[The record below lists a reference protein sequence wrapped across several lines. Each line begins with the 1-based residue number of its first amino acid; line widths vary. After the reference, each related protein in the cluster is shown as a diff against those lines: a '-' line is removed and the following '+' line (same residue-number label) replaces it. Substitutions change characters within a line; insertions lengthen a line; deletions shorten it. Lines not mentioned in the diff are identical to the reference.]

1 MSKIIGVA
9 VNSEEHR
16 QELNYMVVAWNGEST
31 KDYSH
36 IQCKIM
42 TSSGIYVNT
51 VTKAITSSVSKLPLY
66 LLQDGIKPNT
76 KYKLELTGMKDSEEV
91 ADSTSD
97 EVTFTTPASIGQV
110 NGTVFNLY
118 DSSSDP
124 KEQGYRNNF
133 LFNVGFAPVSNVFLL
148 ENHLE
153 YKMTIQN
160 KTTKEIKTIDVRNG
174 AFYSLYNIFNGA
186 ITAGEYK
193 FEFFYRIRVGANIYD
208 SAKQSTTS
216 TYEADTRPSLKP
228 QSFSITVNE
237 TYRQQCNI
245 KLVYDDEVASNSFN
259 KLLKVYKGSVLK
271 FTKIIS
277 NTDSF
282 FPHDGQYNLDGNN
295 TYTAI
300 VETSRTITDHG
311 ITETAVSNQTTFFLS
326 EWRAPAAPAGLY
338 IDTNKVLH
346 WGAIENATSYMVK
359 ILGNNYSTEKNFYDL
374 KQTAL
379 KDYIGQVNITVAA
392 NNDAGVATS
401 APCVYINRPIPITG
415 IRVSN
420 LDRTSKQIT
429 FSWNPQIQYSYTI
442 IYRLYINNTLI
453 ADNLTNTSYTF
464 DYNNYFKDGGRYVIA
479 VDSLVNGVGSQPVSS
494 FTYTYKEI
502 EVEKDAIK
510 KAKIKINETTTTP
523 EYPISVNAE
532 NVIVEYNDGTHENVQ
547 VVLEDKA
554 ERSLYQDDKI
564 DLGGSSSKQHGVYSA
579 SIGTETLASGSN
591 SIAVG
596 DAAHAEGLNSSSF
609 GNGTYA
615 IAESSHVEGQGTSTT
630 EDAKYAHAEGWATKA
645 RGIATHV
652 EGYNNSAMTDYSHA
666 EGTETVTSGIA
677 SHAEGIRTVSDGEGS
692 HAEGYWTAA
701 YGLHS
706 HAEGESILNAS
717 GTGYANIL
725 KAEGRA
731 SHAEGRATI
740 ASGDYSHAE
749 GSAGTITGMGPHG
762 HYDAIVGTTASGES
776 SHAEGIGS
784 IASGIGAHAEGII
797 DTFTSSSKQTIA
809 SGTGAHAEGG
819 ATQADGKCSHAEGGQ
834 TTTTGKYSHAEGWY
848 GLASGDYAH
857 VEGAGKILSSNLGP
871 STYIPNTASGEASH
885 AEGRAVTAS
894 GNYSHVGGYRS
905 QALGACSFAHG
916 NQAIAYREG
925 AIILGSYPSANNSTI
940 FAIGNGTSNNS
951 ANILEITPTTTKI
964 DTSLKVS
971 GKHGD
976 INTENLVSHY
986 YSTTL
991 GASEIISGKISTHYE
1006 RSYMSGVSVTT
1017 DEKDTF
1023 YVNAEDGV
1031 IHAASTSITKTDYA
1045 EYIYPWYDNN
1055 INNEDRTGYFV
1066 TFKNNLLYKANKN
1079 DNIIGITSETYGILG
1094 TPDALNEWTGKYQK
1108 DELGRM
1114 IKDIDNTLR
1123 ISDEYDIALKDE
1135 YIPRTKRKE
1144 WSAVGLIG
1152 QLYIRDDG
1160 TCKAGEY
1167 CKCADGGIAT
1177 LAEKQ
1182 DFNTWLVLERIS
1194 NNTIKILFK

>member
-1 MSKIIGVA
+1 MSKIIGVV
-9 VNSEEHR
+9 VNPEYGK
-16 QELNYMVVAWNGEST
+16 ELNYMVVSWNGEST

-51 VTKAITSSVSKLPLY
+51 VTKAITSSISNLPLY

-76 KYKLELTGMKDSEEV
+76 KYKLKLTGMKDNEEV

-97 EVTFTTPASIGQV
+97 EISFTTPADIGQV

-118 DSSSDP
+118 DSSSNP

-133 LFNVGFAPVSNVFLL
+133 LFNVGFAYISNVFLL
-148 ENHLE
+148 DNHLE
-153 YKMTIQN
+153 YKMTVQN
-160 KTTKEIKTIDVRNG
+160 KTTKEIKTIDVQNG
-174 AFYSLYNIFNGA
+174 VFYSLYNIFNGA

-193 FEFFYRIRVGANIYD
+193 FELFYRIRVGANIYD

-216 TYEADTRPSLKP
+216 TYDADTRPSLKP

-245 KLVYDDEVASNSFN
+245 KLVYDDEVASNNFN

-300 VETSRTITDHG
+300 VETSRTITDPG
-311 ITETAVSNQTTFFLS
+311 ITETAASNQTTFFLS

-346 WGAIENATSYMVK
+346 WGAIENATSYMVQ
-359 ILGNNYSTEKNFYDL
+359 ILGNNYSTKHNFYDL

-379 KDYIGQVNITVAA
+379 KDYIGQVNITVTA

-415 IRVSN
+415 IQISN
-420 LDRTSKQIT
+420 LDRVNKQVTI
-429 FSWNPQIQYSYTI
+429 SWNPQIQYSYTI

-547 VVLEDKA
+547 VILEDKA

-615 IAESSHVEGQGTSTT
+615 IAESSHAEGQGTSTT
-630 EDAKYAHAEGWATKA
+630 EEAKYAHAEGWATKA
-645 RGIATHV
+645 RGIAAHA
-652 EGYNNSAMTDYSHA
+652 EGYDNFAMTDYSHA
-666 EGTETVTSGIA
+666 EGTKTVASGVA
-677 SHAEGIRTVSDGEGS
+677 SHAEGIHTVSDAEGS

-731 SHAEGRATI
+731 SHAEGKATI
-740 ASGDYSHAE
+740 ASGEYSHAE
-749 GSAGTITGMGPHG
+749 GIYNTAKGAASHVEGG
-762 HYDAIVGTTASGES
+762 DNTASGM
-776 SHAEGIGS
+776 A
-784 IASGIGAHAEGII
+784 
-797 DTFTSSSKQTIA
+797 
-809 SGTGAHAEGG
+809 
-819 ATQADGKCSHAEGGQ
+819 SHAEGGYLGTQ
-834 TTTTGKYSHAEGWY
+834 N
-848 GLASGDYAH
+848 LAGNTVSG
-857 VEGAGKILSSNLGP
+857 
-871 STYIPNTASGEASH
+871 AS
-885 AEGRAVTAS
+885 
-894 GNYSHVGGYRS
+894 SHVGGVYS
-905 QALGACSFAHG
+905 NVSSSYSFAHG
-916 NQAIAYREG
+916 YGLKTMGNVAQATFGKYN
-925 AIILGSYPSANNSTI
+925 YPYSSAL
-940 FAIGNGTSNNS
+940 FCVGNGSSDTNRKNAFLITSDGTFYLNGLSMTVEDQKFNKLQKWTS
-951 ANILEITPTTTKI
+951 SGLTSQPNVSWAHVDPGHYHVENGKI
-964 DTSLKVS
+964 ENWLNAYLIKAKVS
-971 GKHGD
+971 IPAEVNHIHQMNLKLGWKD
-976 INTENLVSHY
+976 NYTYVSTEQFIRY
-986 YSTTL
+986 
-991 GASEIISGKISTHYE
+991 G
-1006 RSYMSGVSVTT
+1006 
-1017 DEKDTF
+1017 
-1023 YVNAEDGV
+1023 
-1031 IHAASTSITKTDYA
+1031 
-1045 EYIYPWYDNN
+1045 
-1055 INNEDRTGYFV
+1055 NELEGYF
-1066 TFKNNLLYKANKN
+1066 F
-1079 DNIIGITSETYGILG
+1079 S
-1094 TPDALNEWTGKYQK
+1094 
-1108 DELGRM
+1108 
-1114 IKDIDNTLR
+1114 
-1123 ISDEYDIALKDE
+1123 
-1135 YIPRTKRKE
+1135 
-1144 WSAVGLIG
+1144 SAP
-1152 QLYIRDDG
+1152 
-1160 TCKAGEY
+1160 E
-1167 CKCADGGIAT
+1167 GGVPAIFGSSPTAAVVQIEIVYS
-1177 LAEKQ
+1177 L
-1182 DFNTWLVLERIS
+1182 
-1194 NNTIKILFK
+1194 

>member
-1 MSKIIGVA
+1 MSKIIGVV
-9 VNSEEHR
+9 VNPEYGK
-16 QELNYMVVAWNGEST
+16 ELNHMVVAWNGEST

-51 VTKAITSSVSKLPLY
+51 VTKAITSSISNLFLY

-76 KYKLELTGMKDSEEV
+76 KYKLKLTGMKDNEEV

-97 EVTFTTPASIGQV
+97 EISFTTPAEIGQV

-118 DSSSDP
+118 DSSSN
-124 KEQGYRNNF
+124 YRNNF
-133 LFNVGFAPVSNVFLL
+133 LFNIGFTYISNAFLL
-148 ENHLE
+148 DNHLE

-160 KTTKEIKTIDVRNG
+160 KTTKEIKTIDVQNG
-174 AFYSLYNIFNGA
+174 VFYSLYNIFNGV

-193 FEFFYRIRVGANIYD
+193 FELFYRIRVGANIYD

-216 TYEADTRPSLKP
+216 TYDADTRPSLKP

-245 KLVYDDEVASNSFN
+245 KLVYDDEVASNNFN

-271 FTKIIS
+271 FTKVLKS

-300 VETSRTITDHG
+300 VETSRTITDSD
-311 ITETAVSNQTTFFLS
+311 ITETATSNQTTFFLS
-326 EWRAPAAPAGLY
+326 EWRAPAAPTGLY

-346 WGAIENATSYMVK
+346 WGAIENATSYMVS

-379 KDYIGQVNITVAA
+379 KDYIGQVNITVTA

-420 LDRTSKQIT
+420 LDRTNKQIT
-429 FSWNPQIQYSYTI
+429 FSWNPQIQYSYII

-579 SIGTETLASGSN
+579 SIGTKTLASGSN

-615 IAESSHVEGQGTSTT
+615 IAESSHAEGQGTSTT
-630 EDAKYAHAEGWATKA
+630 EEAKYAHAEGWATKA
-645 RGIATHV
+645 RGVAAHA
-652 EGYNNSAMTDYSHA
+652 EGYDNYAATDYSHA
-666 EGTETVTSGIA
+666 EGQKTVASGLRG
-677 SHAEGIRTVSDGEGS
+677 HAEGMHTSASGENS
-692 HAEGYWTAA
+692 HAEGYFTSAN
-701 YGLHS
+701 GKNS
-706 HAEGESILNAS
+706 HAEGQSILVP
-717 GTGYANIL
+717 GCDDI
-725 KAEGRA
+725 
-731 SHAEGRATI
+731 
-740 ASGDYSHAE
+740 
-749 GSAGTITGMGPHG
+749 
-762 HYDAIVGTTASGES
+762 
-776 SHAEGIGS
+776 S
-784 IASGIGAHAEGII
+784 IALQANGEAAHAEGC
-797 DTFTSSSKQTIA
+797 
-809 SGTGAHAEGG
+809 
-819 ATQADGKCSHAEGGQ
+819 ATKAY
-834 TTTTGKYSHAEGWY
+834 GKYSHAEG
-848 GLASGDYAH
+848 
-857 VEGAGKILSSNLGP
+857 N
-871 STYIPNTASGEASH
+871 NTEAIGYSSH
-885 AEGRAVTAS
+885 AEGHNSKATGNSSHAEGVNTEAIGYASHAGGYKSRASAPYSFCHGKGVKTTGIEPQAAFGCFNETNSSILFSIGNGSDDTDRKNAFSINKSGTMTFNSNVLPVYMQDFIFGIKGRRIYVTQQS
-894 GNYSHVGGYRS
+894 GWDPRHVNQKQYILRKVPAIDNPARQIKAKVKVPDDYGYLLSAYFTMTPAGEDYANQTYFFDAEQFSYIPKERCLDIWFLSTSTEGLGPNLEDFVGGYIY
-905 QALGACSFAHG
+905 L
-916 NQAIAYREG
+916 IY
-925 AIILGSYPSANNSTI
+925 
-940 FAIGNGTSNNS
+940 TS
-951 ANILEITPTTTKI
+951 
-964 DTSLKVS
+964 
-971 GKHGD
+971 GD
-976 INTENLVSHY
+976 MDYMPIEN
-986 YSTTL
+986 
-991 GASEIISGKISTHYE
+991 
-1006 RSYMSGVSVTT
+1006 
-1017 DEKDTF
+1017 
-1023 YVNAEDGV
+1023 
-1031 IHAASTSITKTDYA
+1031 
-1045 EYIYPWYDNN
+1045 
-1055 INNEDRTGYFV
+1055 
-1066 TFKNNLLYKANKN
+1066 
-1079 DNIIGITSETYGILG
+1079 
-1094 TPDALNEWTGKYQK
+1094 
-1108 DELGRM
+1108 
-1114 IKDIDNTLR
+1114 
-1123 ISDEYDIALKDE
+1123 
-1135 YIPRTKRKE
+1135 
-1144 WSAVGLIG
+1144 
-1152 QLYIRDDG
+1152 
-1160 TCKAGEY
+1160 
-1167 CKCADGGIAT
+1167 
-1177 LAEKQ
+1177 
-1182 DFNTWLVLERIS
+1182 
-1194 NNTIKILFK
+1194 

>member
-1 MSKIIGVA
+1 MSKIIGVVVTPEQA
-9 VNSEEHR
+9 K
-16 QELNYMVVAWNGEST
+16 ELNYMAVSWNGEST

-51 VTKAITSSVSKLPLY
+51 VTKAITSSISKLPLY

-76 KYKLELTGMKDSEEV
+76 KYKLKLTGMIDSEEV

-97 EVTFTTPASIGQV
+97 EVTFTTPTDIGQV
-110 NGTVFNLY
+110 QGTVFNLY
-118 DSSSDP
+118 DSPSNT

-133 LFNVGFAPVSNVFLL
+133 LFNVGFAPIQNVFLS

-160 KTTKEIKTIDVRNG
+160 KTTKEIKTIDIRNG

-208 SAKQSTTS
+208 SAKQSITS
-216 TYEADTRPSLKP
+216 TYEADTRPSLRP

-237 TYRQQCNI
+237 AYQQQCNI
-245 KLVYDDEVASNSFN
+245 KLVYDDEVASNNFN

-300 VETSRTITDHG
+300 VETSRTITDPG

-359 ILGNNYSTEKNFYDL
+359 ILENNYSTEKNFYDL

-392 NNDAGVATS
+392 NNGAGVATS
-401 APCVYINRPIPITG
+401 APCVYINRPTPITG

-564 DLGGSSSKQHGVYSA
+564 NLGGSSSSQHGVYSA

-615 IAESSHVEGQGTSTT
+615 QAESSHAEGQGTRATGN
-630 EDAKYAHAEGWATKA
+630 AKYAHAEGWATRVDGVA
-645 RGIATHV
+645 AHA
-652 EGYNNSAMTDYSHA
+652 EGYDNHAATDYSHA
-666 EGTETVTSGIA
+666 EGQKTVAFGLRG
-677 SHAEGIRTVSDGEGS
+677 HAEGMHTSASGENS
-692 HAEGYWTAA
+692 HAEGYFTSAN
-701 YGLHS
+701 GKNS
-706 HAEGESILNAS
+706 HAEGQSILVP
-717 GTGYANIL
+717 
-725 KAEGRA
+725 
-731 SHAEGRATI
+731 
-740 ASGDYSHAE
+740 
-749 GSAGTITGMGPHG
+749 GSDDI
-762 HYDAIVGTTASGES
+762 
-776 SHAEGIGS
+776 S
-784 IASGIGAHAEGII
+784 IALQANGEAAHAEGC
-797 DTFTSSSKQTIA
+797 
-809 SGTGAHAEGG
+809 
-819 ATQADGKCSHAEGGQ
+819 ATKAY
-834 TTTTGKYSHAEGWY
+834 GKYSHAEGIQTNAK
-848 GLASGDYAH
+848 G
-857 VEGAGKILSSNLGP
+857 
-871 STYIPNTASGEASH
+871 TYSH
-885 AEGRAVTAS
+885 AEGS
-894 GNYSHVGGYRS
+894 GTNAIGVGSHAGGYKSNASAPYSFCHGTELRTVGILP
-905 QALGACSFAHG
+905 QAAFGRF
-916 NQAIAYREG
+916 NET
-925 AIILGSYPSANNSTI
+925 NSSML
-940 FAIGNGTSNNS
+940 FSIGNGSSDTNRKNAFSITSNGTFYLNGLS
-951 ANILEITPTTTKI
+951 MTVEDQKFNKLQKWTSSGLTGQPNVSWFNVDPGHYHVENRKI
-964 DTSLKVS
+964 EKWLNAFLLKAKVS
-971 GKHGD
+971 IPAEVNH
-976 INTENLVSHY
+976 IHQMNLK
-986 YSTTL
+986 L
-991 GASEIISGKISTHYE
+991 GWNDNYTYIS
-1006 RSYMSGVSVTT
+1006 
-1017 DEKDTF
+1017 
-1023 YVNAEDGV
+1023 AEQFIRYG
-1031 IHAASTSITKTDYA
+1031 
-1045 EYIYPWYDNN
+1045 
-1055 INNEDRTGYFV
+1055 NELEGYF
-1066 TFKNNLLYKANKN
+1066 F
-1079 DNIIGITSETYGILG
+1079 S
-1094 TPDALNEWTGKYQK
+1094 
-1108 DELGRM
+1108 
-1114 IKDIDNTLR
+1114 
-1123 ISDEYDIALKDE
+1123 
-1135 YIPRTKRKE
+1135 
-1144 WSAVGLIG
+1144 SAPEGAVPAIF
-1152 QLYIRDDG
+1152 
-1160 TCKAGEY
+1160 
-1167 CKCADGGIAT
+1167 GGSSTAAVVQIEIVYS
-1177 LAEKQ
+1177 L
-1182 DFNTWLVLERIS
+1182 
-1194 NNTIKILFK
+1194 

>member
-1 MSKIIGVA
+1 MSKIIGVV
-9 VNSEEHR
+9 VNSITG
-16 QELNYMVVAWNGEST
+16 QELNYMVVSWNGEST

-51 VTKAITSSVSKLPLY
+51 VTKAITSSVSNLPIY

-76 KYKLELTGMKDSEEV
+76 EYKLTLTGMKDNEV
-91 ADSTSD
+91 VGDSTSD
-97 EVTFTTPASIGQV
+97 EVSFTTPANIGQV
-110 NGTVFNLY
+110 QGTVFNLY
-118 DSSSDP
+118 GSPSNS

-133 LFNVGFAPVSNVFLL
+133 LFNVGFALIQNVFLL
-148 ENHLE
+148 DNHLE
-153 YKMTIQN
+153 YKMTVQN
-160 KTTKEIKTIDVRNG
+160 KTTKEIKTIDVQNG
-174 AFYSLYNIFNGA
+174 TFYSLYNIFTGA

-216 TYEADTRPSLKP
+216 TYDADTRPSLKP

-245 KLVYDDEVASNSFN
+245 KLVYDDEVASNNFN

-300 VETSRTITDHG
+300 VETSRTITDPG
-311 ITETAVSNQTTFFLS
+311 ITETATSNQTTFFLS

-346 WGAIENATSYMVK
+346 WGAIENATSYMVS

-379 KDYIGQVNITVAA
+379 KDYIGQVNITVTA

-401 APCVYINRPIPITG
+401 APCVYINRPIPIIG

-510 KAKIKINETTTTP
+510 KAKIKINEITTTP

-532 NVIVEYNDGTHENVQ
+532 DVIVEYNDGTHENVQ

-615 IAESSHVEGQGTSTT
+615 KAESSHVEGQGTVAT
-630 EDAKYAHAEGWATKA
+630 DNAKYAHAEGWATKA
-645 RGIATHV
+645 SGVAAHA
-652 EGYNNSAMTDYSHA
+652 EGYDNRAETDYSHA
-666 EGTETVTSGIA
+666 EGQKTVASGLRG
-677 SHAEGIRTVSDGEGS
+677 HAEGMHTSASGENS
-692 HAEGYWTAA
+692 HAEGYFTSAN
-701 YGLHS
+701 GKNS
-706 HAEGESILNAS
+706 HAEGQSILVPGGDDISVALQ
-717 GTGYANIL
+717 ANG
-725 KAEGRA
+725 AA
-731 SHAEGRATI
+731 AHAEGCATK
-740 ASGDYSHAE
+740 AYGDYSHAE
-749 GSAGTITGMGPHG
+749 GMYT
-762 HYDAIVGTTASGES
+762 Y
-776 SHAEGIGS
+776 
-784 IASGIGAHAEGII
+784 
-797 DTFTSSSKQTIA
+797 A
-809 SGTGAHAEGG
+809 SGT
-819 ATQADGKCSHAEGGQ
+819 CSHAEGVQ
-834 TTTTGKYSHAEGWY
+834 TRANGTYSHVEGSNSKATGYASHAEGNYSIAKGSYSHAEG
-848 GLASGDYAH
+848 D
-857 VEGAGKILSSNLGP
+857 
-871 STYIPNTASGEASH
+871 NTEAIGYASH
-885 AEGRAVTAS
+885 A
-894 GNYSHVGGYRS
+894 GGYKSSASAPHSFCHGRELRTVGIEP
-905 QALGACSFAHG
+905 QAAFGCF
-916 NQAIAYREG
+916 NET
-925 AIILGSYPSANNSTI
+925 NSSML
-940 FAIGNGTSNNS
+940 FSIGNGSSDTDRKNAFSINKSGTMTFNSNVLPVYMQDFIFGIKGKRIHVTKQSGWDPQHVNQKQY
-951 ANILEITPTTTKI
+951 ILRK
-964 DTSLKVS
+964 
-971 GKHGD
+971 
-976 INTENLVSHY
+976 
-986 YSTTL
+986 
-991 GASEIISGKISTHYE
+991 
-1006 RSYMSGVSVTT
+1006 VTT
-1017 DEKDTF
+1017 IDNAVRQIKAKVKVPDDYGYLLSAYFITTPAGEGYANQTYF
-1023 YVNAEDGV
+1023 FNAEQFSYIPKERCLD
-1031 IHAASTSITKTDYA
+1031 IWFLSTST
-1045 EYIYPWYDNN
+1045 EGLGPNLENFGSGYIYLTY
-1055 INNEDRTGYFV
+1055 
-1066 TFKNNLLYKANKN
+1066 
-1079 DNIIGITSETYGILG
+1079 TSGNMDYMPIE
-1094 TPDALNEWTGKYQK
+1094 N
-1108 DELGRM
+1108 
-1114 IKDIDNTLR
+1114 
-1123 ISDEYDIALKDE
+1123 
-1135 YIPRTKRKE
+1135 
-1144 WSAVGLIG
+1144 
-1152 QLYIRDDG
+1152 
-1160 TCKAGEY
+1160 
-1167 CKCADGGIAT
+1167 
-1177 LAEKQ
+1177 
-1182 DFNTWLVLERIS
+1182 
-1194 NNTIKILFK
+1194 

>member
-9 VNSEEHR
+9 VNSEEHG

-66 LLQDGIKPNT
+66 LLQDGIKLNT

-300 VETSRTITDHG
+300 VETSRTITDPG

-564 DLGGSSSKQHGVYSA
+564 NLGGSSSSQHGVYSA

-615 IAESSHVEGQGTSTT
+615 QAESSHAEGQGTRATGN
-630 EDAKYAHAEGWATKA
+630 AKYAHAEGWATRVDGVA
-645 RGIATHV
+645 AHA
-652 EGYNNSAMTDYSHA
+652 EGYDNHAATDYSHA
-666 EGTETVTSGIA
+666 EGQKTVAFGLRG
-677 SHAEGIRTVSDGEGS
+677 HAEGMHTSASGENS
-692 HAEGYWTAA
+692 HAEGYFTSAN
-701 YGLHS
+701 GKNS
-706 HAEGESILNAS
+706 HAEGQSILVP
-717 GTGYANIL
+717 G
-725 KAEGRA
+725 
-731 SHAEGRATI
+731 
-740 ASGDYSHAE
+740 GDD
-749 GSAGTITGMGPHG
+749 I
-762 HYDAIVGTTASGES
+762 
-776 SHAEGIGS
+776 S
-784 IASGIGAHAEGII
+784 IALQANGEAAHAEGC
-797 DTFTSSSKQTIA
+797 
-809 SGTGAHAEGG
+809 
-819 ATQADGKCSHAEGGQ
+819 ATKAY
-834 TTTTGKYSHAEGWY
+834 GKYSHAEGMY
-848 GLASGDYAH
+848 AYASGICSHA
-857 VEGAGKILSSNLGP
+857 EGIQTNANGTYSHAEGSDTKTAG
-871 STYIPNTASGEASH
+871 YASH
-885 AEGRAVTAS
+885 AEGQGSIAK
-894 GNYSHVGGYRS
+894 GNYSHAEGSNTEAIGVGSHAGGYKSNASAPYSFCHGTELRTVGILP
-905 QALGACSFAHG
+905 QAAFGRF
-916 NQAIAYREG
+916 NET
-925 AIILGSYPSANNSTI
+925 NSSML
-940 FAIGNGTSNNS
+940 FSIGNGSSDTNRKNAFSINDFGTMTFNSNVLPVYIQDFIFGIKGKRIHITKQSGWDPQRVNQKQYILRKVTAMDNAVRQIKAKVKVPDDYGYLLS
-951 ANILEITPTTTKI
+951 AYFTTTPA
-964 DTSLKVS
+964 
-971 GKHGD
+971 GD
-976 INTENLVSHY
+976 GYANQTY
-986 YSTTL
+986 
-991 GASEIISGKISTHYE
+991 
-1006 RSYMSGVSVTT
+1006 
-1017 DEKDTF
+1017 F
-1023 YVNAEDGV
+1023 FNAEQFSYIPKERCLD
-1031 IHAASTSITKTDYA
+1031 IWFLSTSTEGLGPNLEDFNGG
-1045 EYIYPWYDNN
+1045 YIYLTY
-1055 INNEDRTGYFV
+1055 
-1066 TFKNNLLYKANKN
+1066 
-1079 DNIIGITSETYGILG
+1079 TSGSMEHMPIE
-1094 TPDALNEWTGKYQK
+1094 N
-1108 DELGRM
+1108 
-1114 IKDIDNTLR
+1114 
-1123 ISDEYDIALKDE
+1123 
-1135 YIPRTKRKE
+1135 
-1144 WSAVGLIG
+1144 
-1152 QLYIRDDG
+1152 
-1160 TCKAGEY
+1160 
-1167 CKCADGGIAT
+1167 
-1177 LAEKQ
+1177 
-1182 DFNTWLVLERIS
+1182 
-1194 NNTIKILFK
+1194 

>member
-9 VNSEEHR
+9 VNSEEHG

-51 VTKAITSSVSKLPLY
+51 VTKAITSSVSNLPLY

-76 KYKLELTGMKDSEEV
+76 KYKLKLTGMIDSEEV

-118 DSSSDP
+118 GSSSDP

-148 ENHLE
+148 NNHLE
-153 YKMTIQN
+153 YKMTVQN
-160 KTTKEIKTIDVRNG
+160 ETTKEIKTIDVHNG
-174 AFYSLYNIFNGA
+174 VFYSLYNIFNGA
-186 ITAGEYK
+186 ITAGKYK

-208 SAKQSTTS
+208 SAKQSVTS
-216 TYEADTRPSLKP
+216 TYDADTRPSLKP

-300 VETSRTITDHG
+300 VETSRTITDPG

-379 KDYIGQVNITVAA
+379 KDYIGQVNITVTA
-392 NNDAGVATS
+392 NNDAGAATS

-479 VDSLVNGVGSQPVSS
+479 VDSLVNGIGSQPVSS

-564 DLGGSSSKQHGVYSA
+564 NLGGSSSKQHGVYSA
-579 SIGTETLASGSN
+579 SIGTETLAYGSN

-615 IAESSHVEGQGTSTT
+615 IAESSHAEGQGTSTT

-645 RGIATHV
+645 RGVATHV

-666 EGTETVTSGIA
+666 EGTETVASGVA
-677 SHAEGIRTVSDGEGS
+677 SHTEGIHTVSDGEGS

-749 GSAGTITGMGPHG
+749 GAFTSA
-762 HYDAIVGTTASGES
+762 TASIAHAEGYNS
-776 SHAEGIGS
+776 HAKGHNSHAEGIYNIARGVAS
-784 IASGIGAHAEGII
+784 HVEGGDNTASGAA
-797 DTFTSSSKQTIA
+797 
-809 SGTGAHAEGG
+809 
-819 ATQADGKCSHAEGGQ
+819 SHAEGG
-834 TTTTGKYSHAEGWY
+834 YSGTQS
-848 GLASGDYAH
+848 LAGNTVSG
-857 VEGAGKILSSNLGP
+857 
-871 STYIPNTASGEASH
+871 AS
-885 AEGRAVTAS
+885 
-894 GNYSHVGGYRS
+894 SHVGGVYS
-905 QALGACSFAHG
+905 NVSSSYSFAHG
-916 NQAIAYREG
+916 CGLKTIGNIAQAAFGKYNYPYSSALFCVGNGKSDTDRKNAFLITSDGTFYLNGLSMTVEDQKFNKLQKWTSSGLTSQPNVSWDHVDPGHYHVENKKIENWLNAYLFKAKVSIPAEVNHIHQMNLKLVWENNYAYISTEQFIRYGNELEGYFFSSAPEG
-925 AIILGSYPSANNSTI
+925 AVPSIFGSSSTAAVVQI
-940 FAIGNGTSNNS
+940 
-951 ANILEITPTTTKI
+951 EIVY
-964 DTSLKVS
+964 SL
-971 GKHGD
+971 
-976 INTENLVSHY
+976 
-986 YSTTL
+986 
-991 GASEIISGKISTHYE
+991 
-1006 RSYMSGVSVTT
+1006 
-1017 DEKDTF
+1017 
-1023 YVNAEDGV
+1023 
-1031 IHAASTSITKTDYA
+1031 
-1045 EYIYPWYDNN
+1045 
-1055 INNEDRTGYFV
+1055 
-1066 TFKNNLLYKANKN
+1066 
-1079 DNIIGITSETYGILG
+1079 
-1094 TPDALNEWTGKYQK
+1094 
-1108 DELGRM
+1108 
-1114 IKDIDNTLR
+1114 
-1123 ISDEYDIALKDE
+1123 
-1135 YIPRTKRKE
+1135 
-1144 WSAVGLIG
+1144 
-1152 QLYIRDDG
+1152 
-1160 TCKAGEY
+1160 
-1167 CKCADGGIAT
+1167 
-1177 LAEKQ
+1177 
-1182 DFNTWLVLERIS
+1182 
-1194 NNTIKILFK
+1194 

>member
-1 MSKIIGVA
+1 MSKIIGVV
-9 VNSEEHR
+9 VNSEEHG

-51 VTKAITSSVSKLPLY
+51 VTKAITSSVSRLPLY
-66 LLQDGIKPNT
+66 LLQDGIKLNT
-76 KYKLELTGMKDSEEV
+76 KYKLKLTGMKDSEEV

-133 LFNVGFAPVSNVFLL
+133 LFNVGFVPVSNVFLL

-300 VETSRTITDHG
+300 VETSRTITDPG

-429 FSWNPQIQYSYTI
+429 FSWNPPIQYSYTI

-479 VDSLVNGVGSQPVSS
+479 VDSLVNGIGSQPVSS

-564 DLGGSSSKQHGVYSA
+564 NLGGSSSKQHGVYSA
-579 SIGTETLASGSN
+579 SIGTETLAYGSN

-596 DAAHAEGLNSSSF
+596 DAVHAEGLNSSSF

-615 IAESSHVEGQGTSTT
+615 IAESSHAEGQGTSTT

-645 RGIATHV
+645 RGVATHV

-666 EGTETVTSGIA
+666 EGTETVASGVA
-677 SHAEGIRTVSDGEGS
+677 SHTEGIHTVSDGEGS

-749 GSAGTITGMGPHG
+749 GI
-762 HYDAIVGTTASGES
+762 Y
-776 SHAEGIGS
+776 
-784 IASGIGAHAEGII
+784 
-797 DTFTSSSKQTIA
+797 
-809 SGTGAHAEGG
+809 
-819 ATQADGKCSHAEGGQ
+819 
-834 TTTTGKYSHAEGWY
+834 
-848 GLASGDYAH
+848 
-857 VEGAGKILSSNLGP
+857 
-871 STYIPNTASGEASH
+871 NTANGAASH
-885 AEGRAVTAS
+885 AEGRDNTANGAASHAEGGYLGTQTLAGNTVS
-894 GNYSHVGGYRS
+894 GASSHVGGVYS
-905 QALGACSFAHG
+905 NVSSSYSFAHG
-916 NQAIAYREG
+916 YGLKTMGNIAQATFGKYNYPYGSALFCVGNGSSDTDRKNAFLITSDGTFYLNGLSMTVEDQKFNKLQKWTSSGLTGQPNVSWDHVDPGHYHVENRKIENWLNAYLFKAKVSIPAEVNHIHQMNLKLGWKDNYTYISTEQFIRYGNELEGYFFSSAPEG
-925 AIILGSYPSANNSTI
+925 AVPSIFGSSSTA
-940 FAIGNGTSNNS
+940 AIVQ
-951 ANILEITPTTTKI
+951 IEIVY
-964 DTSLKVS
+964 SL
-971 GKHGD
+971 
-976 INTENLVSHY
+976 
-986 YSTTL
+986 
-991 GASEIISGKISTHYE
+991 
-1006 RSYMSGVSVTT
+1006 
-1017 DEKDTF
+1017 
-1023 YVNAEDGV
+1023 
-1031 IHAASTSITKTDYA
+1031 
-1045 EYIYPWYDNN
+1045 
-1055 INNEDRTGYFV
+1055 
-1066 TFKNNLLYKANKN
+1066 
-1079 DNIIGITSETYGILG
+1079 
-1094 TPDALNEWTGKYQK
+1094 
-1108 DELGRM
+1108 
-1114 IKDIDNTLR
+1114 
-1123 ISDEYDIALKDE
+1123 
-1135 YIPRTKRKE
+1135 
-1144 WSAVGLIG
+1144 
-1152 QLYIRDDG
+1152 
-1160 TCKAGEY
+1160 
-1167 CKCADGGIAT
+1167 
-1177 LAEKQ
+1177 
-1182 DFNTWLVLERIS
+1182 
-1194 NNTIKILFK
+1194 

>member
-9 VNSEEHR
+9 VNSEEHG

-76 KYKLELTGMKDSEEV
+76 KYKLKLTGMIDSEEV

-118 DSSSDP
+118 GSSSDP

-133 LFNVGFAPVSNVFLL
+133 LFNVGFALVSNVFLL
-148 ENHLE
+148 NNHLE
-153 YKMTIQN
+153 YKMTVQN
-160 KTTKEIKTIDVRNG
+160 ETTKEIKTIDVHNG
-174 AFYSLYNIFNGA
+174 VFYSLYNIFNGA
-186 ITAGEYK
+186 ITAGKYK

-208 SAKQSTTS
+208 SAKQSVTS
-216 TYEADTRPSLKP
+216 TYDADTRPSLKP

-300 VETSRTITDHG
+300 VETSRTITDPG

-379 KDYIGQVNITVAA
+379 KDYIGQVNITVTA
-392 NNDAGVATS
+392 NNDAGAATS

-564 DLGGSSSKQHGVYSA
+564 NLGGSSSSQHGVYSA

-615 IAESSHVEGQGTSTT
+615 QAESSHAEGQGTSATGN
-630 EDAKYAHAEGWATKA
+630 AKYAHAEGWATRVDGVA
-645 RGIATHV
+645 AHA
-652 EGYNNSAMTDYSHA
+652 EGYDNHAATDYSHA
-666 EGTETVTSGIA
+666 EGQKTVAFGLRG
-677 SHAEGIRTVSDGEGS
+677 HAEGMHTSASGENS
-692 HAEGYWTAA
+692 HAEGYFTSAN
-701 YGLHS
+701 GKNS
-706 HAEGESILNAS
+706 HAEGQSILVP
-717 GTGYANIL
+717 G
-725 KAEGRA
+725 
-731 SHAEGRATI
+731 
-740 ASGDYSHAE
+740 GDD
-749 GSAGTITGMGPHG
+749 I
-762 HYDAIVGTTASGES
+762 
-776 SHAEGIGS
+776 S
-784 IASGIGAHAEGII
+784 IALQANGEAAHAEGC
-797 DTFTSSSKQTIA
+797 
-809 SGTGAHAEGG
+809 
-819 ATQADGKCSHAEGGQ
+819 ATKAY
-834 TTTTGKYSHAEGWY
+834 GKYSHAEGMY
-848 GLASGDYAH
+848 AYASGICSHA
-857 VEGAGKILSSNLGP
+857 EGIQTNANGTYSHAEGSGTKTAG
-871 STYIPNTASGEASH
+871 YASH
-885 AEGRAVTAS
+885 AEGQGSIAK
-894 GNYSHVGGYRS
+894 GNYSHAEGSDTEAIGVGSHAGGYKSNASAPYSFCHGTELRTVGILP
-905 QALGACSFAHG
+905 QAAFGRF
-916 NQAIAYREG
+916 NET
-925 AIILGSYPSANNSTI
+925 NSSML
-940 FAIGNGTSNNS
+940 FSIGNGSSDTNRKNAFSINDFGTMTFNSNVLPVYIQDFIFGIKGKRIYITKQSGWDPQHVNQKQYILRKVTAIDNAVRQIKAKVKVPDDYEYLLS
-951 ANILEITPTTTKI
+951 AYFTTRPAGEDYANQT
-964 DTSLKVS
+964 
-971 GKHGD
+971 
-976 INTENLVSHY
+976 Y
-986 YSTTL
+986 
-991 GASEIISGKISTHYE
+991 
-1006 RSYMSGVSVTT
+1006 
-1017 DEKDTF
+1017 F
-1023 YVNAEDGV
+1023 FNAEQFSYNPKERCLD
-1031 IHAASTSITKTDYA
+1031 IWFLSTSTEGLGPNLEDFSGG
-1045 EYIYPWYDNN
+1045 YIYLTY
-1055 INNEDRTGYFV
+1055 
-1066 TFKNNLLYKANKN
+1066 
-1079 DNIIGITSETYGILG
+1079 TSGSMDYMPIE
-1094 TPDALNEWTGKYQK
+1094 N
-1108 DELGRM
+1108 
-1114 IKDIDNTLR
+1114 
-1123 ISDEYDIALKDE
+1123 
-1135 YIPRTKRKE
+1135 
-1144 WSAVGLIG
+1144 
-1152 QLYIRDDG
+1152 
-1160 TCKAGEY
+1160 
-1167 CKCADGGIAT
+1167 
-1177 LAEKQ
+1177 
-1182 DFNTWLVLERIS
+1182 
-1194 NNTIKILFK
+1194 

>member
-1 MSKIIGVA
+1 MSKIIGV
-9 VNSEEHR
+9 VVDSEEHG

-51 VTKAITSSVSKLPLY
+51 VTKAITSSASRLPLY

-110 NGTVFNLY
+110 NRAVFNLY

-300 VETSRTITDHG
+300 VETSRTITDPG

-564 DLGGSSSKQHGVYSA
+564 NLGGSSSSQHGVYSA

-615 IAESSHVEGQGTSTT
+615 QAESSHAEGQGTRATGN
-630 EDAKYAHAEGWATKA
+630 AKYAHAEGWATRVDGVA
-645 RGIATHV
+645 AHA
-652 EGYNNSAMTDYSHA
+652 EGYDNHAATDYSHA
-666 EGTETVTSGIA
+666 EGQKTVAFGLRGHAEGMHTSASGENSHAEGYFTSANGKNSHAEGQSILVPGGDDISIALQANGEAAHAEGCATKAYGKYSHAEGMYAYASEICSHAEGIQTNANGAYSHAEGSGTKTAGYA
-677 SHAEGIRTVSDGEGS
+677 SHAEGQGS
-692 HAEGYWTAA
+692 
-701 YGLHS
+701 
-706 HAEGESILNAS
+706 
-717 GTGYANIL
+717 
-725 KAEGRA
+725 
-731 SHAEGRATI
+731 I
-740 ASGDYSHAE
+740 AKGDYSHAE
-749 GSAGTITGMGPHG
+749 GSNTE
-762 HYDAIVGTTASGES
+762 AIGVG
-776 SHAEGIGS
+776 SHA
-784 IASGIGAHAEGII
+784 
-797 DTFTSSSKQTIA
+797 
-809 SGTGAHAEGG
+809 
-819 ATQADGKCSHAEGGQ
+819 
-834 TTTTGKYSHAEGWY
+834 
-848 GLASGDYAH
+848 
-857 VEGAGKILSSNLGP
+857 
-871 STYIPNTASGEASH
+871 
-885 AEGRAVTAS
+885 
-894 GNYSHVGGYRS
+894 GGYKSNASAPYSFCHGTELRTVGILP
-905 QALGACSFAHG
+905 QAAFGRF
-916 NQAIAYREG
+916 NET
-925 AIILGSYPSANNSTI
+925 NSSML
-940 FAIGNGTSNNS
+940 FSIGNGSSDTNRKNVFSINDFGTMTFNSNVLPVYIQDFIFGIKGKRIYVTKQSGWDPQHVNQKQY
-951 ANILEITPTTTKI
+951 ILRK
-964 DTSLKVS
+964 
-971 GKHGD
+971 
-976 INTENLVSHY
+976 
-986 YSTTL
+986 
-991 GASEIISGKISTHYE
+991 
-1006 RSYMSGVSVTT
+1006 VTT
-1017 DEKDTF
+1017 IDNAVRQIKAKVKVPDDYEYLLSAYFTTRPAGEDYANQTYF
-1023 YVNAEDGV
+1023 FNAEQFSYIPKERCLD
-1031 IHAASTSITKTDYA
+1031 IWFLSTST
-1045 EYIYPWYDNN
+1045 EGLGPNLENFSGGYIYLTY
-1055 INNEDRTGYFV
+1055 
-1066 TFKNNLLYKANKN
+1066 
-1079 DNIIGITSETYGILG
+1079 TSGSMDYMPIE
-1094 TPDALNEWTGKYQK
+1094 N
-1108 DELGRM
+1108 
-1114 IKDIDNTLR
+1114 
-1123 ISDEYDIALKDE
+1123 
-1135 YIPRTKRKE
+1135 
-1144 WSAVGLIG
+1144 
-1152 QLYIRDDG
+1152 
-1160 TCKAGEY
+1160 
-1167 CKCADGGIAT
+1167 
-1177 LAEKQ
+1177 
-1182 DFNTWLVLERIS
+1182 
-1194 NNTIKILFK
+1194 

>member
-1 MSKIIGVA
+1 MSKIIGVV
-9 VNSEEHR
+9 VNPEYGK
-16 QELNYMVVAWNGEST
+16 ELNYMVVAWNGEST

-51 VTKAITSSVSKLPLY
+51 VTKAITSSISNLPLY

-76 KYKLELTGMKDSEEV
+76 KYKLKLTGMKDNEEV

-97 EVTFTTPASIGQV
+97 EISFTTPAEIGQV
-110 NGTVFNLY
+110 IGTVFNLY
-118 DSSSDP
+118 DSSSNP

-133 LFNVGFAPVSNVFLL
+133 LFNVGFVYTSNVFLL
-148 ENHLE
+148 DNHLE
-153 YKMTIQN
+153 YKMTVQN
-160 KTTKEIKTIDVRNG
+160 KTTKEIKTIDVQNG
-174 AFYSLYNIFNGA
+174 VFYSLYNIFNGA

-193 FEFFYRIRVGANIYD
+193 FELFYRIRVGANIYD

-216 TYEADTRPSLKP
+216 TYDADTRPSLKP

-245 KLVYDDEVASNSFN
+245 KLVYDDEVASNNFN

-300 VETSRTITDHG
+300 VETSRTITDPG
-311 ITETAVSNQTTFFLS
+311 ITETATSNQTTFFLS

-338 IDTNKVLH
+338 IDTNKVLY
-346 WGAIENATSYMVK
+346 WGAIENATSYMVQ
-359 ILGNNYSTEKNFYDL
+359 ILGNNYSTEHNFYDL

-379 KDYIGQVNITVAA
+379 KDYIGQVNITVTA

-401 APCVYINRPIPITG
+401 APCVYINRPAPITG
-415 IRVSN
+415 IQISN
-420 LDRTSKQIT
+420 LDRVNKQVTI
-429 FSWNPQIQYSYTI
+429 SWNSQIQYSYTI

-479 VDSLVNGVGSQPVSS
+479 VDSLVNGIGSQPVSS

-547 VVLEDKA
+547 VVLGDKA

-564 DLGGSSSKQHGVYSA
+564 DLGGNSSKQHGVYSA

-615 IAESSHVEGQGTSTT
+615 VAESSHTEGQGTSTT
-630 EDAKYAHAEGWATKA
+630 EEAKYAHAEGWATKA
-645 RGIATHV
+645 RGVATHV

-706 HAEGESILNAS
+706 HTEGESILNAS

-749 GSAGTITGMGPHG
+749 GAFTSA
-762 HYDAIVGTTASGES
+762 TANTAHAEGYNSHAKGYG
-776 SHAEGIGS
+776 SHAEG
-784 IASGIGAHAEGII
+784 
-797 DTFTSSSKQTIA
+797 
-809 SGTGAHAEGG
+809 
-819 ATQADGKCSHAEGGQ
+819 
-834 TTTTGKYSHAEGWY
+834 
-848 GLASGDYAH
+848 
-857 VEGAGKILSSNLGP
+857 
-871 STYIPNTASGEASH
+871 TYNTASGA
-885 AEGRAVTAS
+885 A
-894 GNYSHVGGYRS
+894 SHVGGVYS
-905 QALGACSFAHG
+905 DVSSSYSFAHG
-916 NQAIAYREG
+916 YGLKIIGKMPQAAFGTFNYPYHSALFCVGNGKSNTDRENAFLITSDGTFYLNGLSMTVEDQKFNKLQKWTSSGLTSQDKVSWDHVDPGRYHVEHRKIENWLEAYLFKAKVSIPAEVNHIHQMNLKLGWKDHYTYISAEQFIRYGNELEGYFFSSAPEG
-925 AIILGSYPSANNSTI
+925 AVPSIFGSSQTAVVVQI
-940 FAIGNGTSNNS
+940 
-951 ANILEITPTTTKI
+951 EIVY
-964 DTSLKVS
+964 SL
-971 GKHGD
+971 
-976 INTENLVSHY
+976 
-986 YSTTL
+986 
-991 GASEIISGKISTHYE
+991 
-1006 RSYMSGVSVTT
+1006 
-1017 DEKDTF
+1017 
-1023 YVNAEDGV
+1023 
-1031 IHAASTSITKTDYA
+1031 
-1045 EYIYPWYDNN
+1045 
-1055 INNEDRTGYFV
+1055 
-1066 TFKNNLLYKANKN
+1066 
-1079 DNIIGITSETYGILG
+1079 
-1094 TPDALNEWTGKYQK
+1094 
-1108 DELGRM
+1108 
-1114 IKDIDNTLR
+1114 
-1123 ISDEYDIALKDE
+1123 
-1135 YIPRTKRKE
+1135 
-1144 WSAVGLIG
+1144 
-1152 QLYIRDDG
+1152 
-1160 TCKAGEY
+1160 
-1167 CKCADGGIAT
+1167 
-1177 LAEKQ
+1177 
-1182 DFNTWLVLERIS
+1182 
-1194 NNTIKILFK
+1194 

>member
-1 MSKIIGVA
+1 MSKIIGVV
-9 VNSEEHR
+9 VNPEYGK
-16 QELNYMVVAWNGEST
+16 ELNYMVVSWNGEST

-51 VTKAITSSVSKLPLY
+51 VTKAITSSISNLPLY

-76 KYKLELTGMKDSEEV
+76 KYKLKLTGMKDNEEV

-97 EVTFTTPASIGQV
+97 EISFTTPADIGQV

-118 DSSSDP
+118 DSSSNP

-133 LFNVGFAPVSNVFLL
+133 LFNVGFAYISNVFLL
-148 ENHLE
+148 DNHLE
-153 YKMTIQN
+153 YKMTVQN
-160 KTTKEIKTIDVRNG
+160 KTTKEIKTINVQNG
-174 AFYSLYNIFNGA
+174 VFYSLYNIFNGA

-216 TYEADTRPSLKP
+216 TYNADTRPSLKP

-245 KLVYDDEVASNSFN
+245 KLVYDDEVASNNFN

-300 VETSRTITDHG
+300 VETSRTITDPG
-311 ITETAVSNQTTFFLS
+311 ITETATSNQTTFFLS

-338 IDTNKVLH
+338 IDTNKVLY
-346 WGAIENATSYMVK
+346 WGAIENATSYMVQ
-359 ILGNNYSTEKNFYDL
+359 ILGNNYSTKHNFYDL

-379 KDYIGQVNITVAA
+379 KDYIGQVNITVTA

-401 APCVYINRPIPITG
+401 APCVYINRPVPITG
-415 IRVSN
+415 IQISN
-420 LDRTSKQIT
+420 LDRVNKQVTI
-429 FSWNPQIQYSYTI
+429 SWNPQIQYSYTI

-479 VDSLVNGVGSQPVSS
+479 VDSLVNGIGSQPVSS

-615 IAESSHVEGQGTSTT
+615 IAESSHTEGQGTSTT
-630 EDAKYAHAEGWATKA
+630 EEAKYAHAEGWATKA
-645 RGIATHV
+645 RGVATHV

-677 SHAEGIRTVSDGEGS
+677 SHAEGIHTVSDGEGS

-717 GTGYANIL
+717 GTDYANIL

-749 GSAGTITGMGPHG
+749 GI
-762 HYDAIVGTTASGES
+762 YNTASGR
-776 SHAEGIGS
+776 A
-784 IASGIGAHAEGII
+784 
-797 DTFTSSSKQTIA
+797 
-809 SGTGAHAEGG
+809 
-819 ATQADGKCSHAEGGQ
+819 SHAEGG
-834 TTTTGKYSHAEGWY
+834 
-848 GLASGDYAH
+848 D
-857 VEGAGKILSSNLGP
+857 
-871 STYIPNTASGEASH
+871 NTASGAASH
-885 AEGRAVTAS
+885 AEGGYSATQSLAGNTVSGAS
-894 GNYSHVGGYRS
+894 SHVGGVYS
-905 QALGACSFAHG
+905 NVSSSYSFAHG
-916 NQAIAYREG
+916 CGLKTIGNIAQAAFGEYNYPYGSALFCVGNGKSDTDRKNAFLITSDGTFYLNGLSMTVEDQKFNKLKKWISSGLTSQDEVSWDHVDPGRYHVEHRKIENWLEAYLFKAKVSIPAEVNHIHQMNLKLGWKDNYTYISTEQFIRYGNELEGYFFSSAPEG
-925 AIILGSYPSANNSTI
+925 AVPAIFGSSQTAAVVQI
-940 FAIGNGTSNNS
+940 
-951 ANILEITPTTTKI
+951 EIVY
-964 DTSLKVS
+964 SL
-971 GKHGD
+971 
-976 INTENLVSHY
+976 
-986 YSTTL
+986 
-991 GASEIISGKISTHYE
+991 
-1006 RSYMSGVSVTT
+1006 
-1017 DEKDTF
+1017 
-1023 YVNAEDGV
+1023 
-1031 IHAASTSITKTDYA
+1031 
-1045 EYIYPWYDNN
+1045 
-1055 INNEDRTGYFV
+1055 
-1066 TFKNNLLYKANKN
+1066 
-1079 DNIIGITSETYGILG
+1079 
-1094 TPDALNEWTGKYQK
+1094 
-1108 DELGRM
+1108 
-1114 IKDIDNTLR
+1114 
-1123 ISDEYDIALKDE
+1123 
-1135 YIPRTKRKE
+1135 
-1144 WSAVGLIG
+1144 
-1152 QLYIRDDG
+1152 
-1160 TCKAGEY
+1160 
-1167 CKCADGGIAT
+1167 
-1177 LAEKQ
+1177 
-1182 DFNTWLVLERIS
+1182 
-1194 NNTIKILFK
+1194 

>member
-9 VNSEEHR
+9 VNSEEHG

-76 KYKLELTGMKDSEEV
+76 KYKLKLTGMKDSEEV

-271 FTKIIS
+271 LTKIIS

-300 VETSRTITDHG
+300 VETSRTITDPG

-374 KQTAL
+374 KQTTL

-564 DLGGSSSKQHGVYSA
+564 NLGGSSSSQHGVYSA

-615 IAESSHVEGQGTSTT
+615 QAESSHAEGQGTRATGN
-630 EDAKYAHAEGWATKA
+630 AKYAHAEGWATRVDGVA
-645 RGIATHV
+645 AHA
-652 EGYNNSAMTDYSHA
+652 EGYDNHAATDYSHA
-666 EGTETVTSGIA
+666 EGQKTVAFGLRG
-677 SHAEGIRTVSDGEGS
+677 HAEGMHTSASGENS
-692 HAEGYWTAA
+692 HAEGYFTSAN
-701 YGLHS
+701 GKNS
-706 HAEGESILNAS
+706 HAEGQSILVP
-717 GTGYANIL
+717 G
-725 KAEGRA
+725 
-731 SHAEGRATI
+731 
-740 ASGDYSHAE
+740 GDD
-749 GSAGTITGMGPHG
+749 I
-762 HYDAIVGTTASGES
+762 
-776 SHAEGIGS
+776 S
-784 IASGIGAHAEGII
+784 IALQANGEAAHAEGC
-797 DTFTSSSKQTIA
+797 
-809 SGTGAHAEGG
+809 
-819 ATQADGKCSHAEGGQ
+819 ATKAY
-834 TTTTGKYSHAEGWY
+834 GKYSHAEGMY
-848 GLASGDYAH
+848 AYASGICSHA
-857 VEGAGKILSSNLGP
+857 EGIQTNANGTYSHAEGSGTKTAG
-871 STYIPNTASGEASH
+871 YASH
-885 AEGRAVTAS
+885 AEGQGSIAK
-894 GNYSHVGGYRS
+894 GNYSHAEGSNTEAIGAGSHAGGYKSNASAPYSFCHGTELRTVGILP
-905 QALGACSFAHG
+905 QAAFGRF
-916 NQAIAYREG
+916 NET
-925 AIILGSYPSANNSTI
+925 NSSML
-940 FAIGNGTSNNS
+940 FSIGNGSSDTNRKNAFSINDFGTMTFNSNVLPVYIQDFIFGIKGKRIYITKQSGWDPRHVNQKQYILRKVTAIDNATRQIKAKVKVPDDYEYLLS
-951 ANILEITPTTTKI
+951 AYFTTRPAGEDYANQT
-964 DTSLKVS
+964 
-971 GKHGD
+971 
-976 INTENLVSHY
+976 Y
-986 YSTTL
+986 
-991 GASEIISGKISTHYE
+991 
-1006 RSYMSGVSVTT
+1006 
-1017 DEKDTF
+1017 F
-1023 YVNAEDGV
+1023 FNAEQFSYIPKERCLD
-1031 IHAASTSITKTDYA
+1031 IWFLSTSTEGLGPNLEDFSDG
-1045 EYIYPWYDNN
+1045 YIYLTY
-1055 INNEDRTGYFV
+1055 
-1066 TFKNNLLYKANKN
+1066 
-1079 DNIIGITSETYGILG
+1079 TSGSMDYMPIE
-1094 TPDALNEWTGKYQK
+1094 N
-1108 DELGRM
+1108 
-1114 IKDIDNTLR
+1114 
-1123 ISDEYDIALKDE
+1123 
-1135 YIPRTKRKE
+1135 
-1144 WSAVGLIG
+1144 
-1152 QLYIRDDG
+1152 
-1160 TCKAGEY
+1160 
-1167 CKCADGGIAT
+1167 
-1177 LAEKQ
+1177 
-1182 DFNTWLVLERIS
+1182 
-1194 NNTIKILFK
+1194 

>member
-1 MSKIIGVA
+1 MSKIIGVV
-9 VNSEEHR
+9 VNPEYGK
-16 QELNYMVVAWNGEST
+16 ELNYMVVSWNGEST

-51 VTKAITSSVSKLPLY
+51 VTKAITSSISNLPLY

-76 KYKLELTGMKDSEEV
+76 KYKLKLTGMKDNEEV

-97 EVTFTTPASIGQV
+97 EFSFTTPADIGQV

-118 DSSSDP
+118 DSSSNP

-133 LFNVGFAPVSNVFLL
+133 LFNVGFAYISNVFLL
-148 ENHLE
+148 DNHLE
-153 YKMTIQN
+153 YKMTVQN
-160 KTTKEIKTIDVRNG
+160 KTTKEIKTINVQNG
-174 AFYSLYNIFNGA
+174 VFYSLYNIFNGA

-216 TYEADTRPSLKP
+216 TYNADTRPSLKP

-245 KLVYDDEVASNSFN
+245 KLVYDDEVASNNFN

-300 VETSRTITDHG
+300 VETSRTITDPG
-311 ITETAVSNQTTFFLS
+311 ITETATSNQTTFFLS

-338 IDTNKVLH
+338 IDTNKVLY
-346 WGAIENATSYMVK
+346 WGAIENATSYMVQ
-359 ILGNNYSTEKNFYDL
+359 ILGNNYSTKHNFYDL

-379 KDYIGQVNITVAA
+379 KDYIGQVNITVTA

-401 APCVYINRPIPITG
+401 APCVYINRPVPITG
-415 IRVSN
+415 IQISN
-420 LDRTSKQIT
+420 LDRVNKQVTI
-429 FSWNPQIQYSYTI
+429 SWNPQIQYSYTI
-442 IYRLYINNTLI
+442 IYRLYINNILI

-479 VDSLVNGVGSQPVSS
+479 VDSLVNGIGSQPVSS

-615 IAESSHVEGQGTSTT
+615 IAESSHTEGQGTSTT
-630 EDAKYAHAEGWATKA
+630 EEAKYAHAEGWATKA
-645 RGIATHV
+645 RGVATHV

-677 SHAEGIRTVSDGEGS
+677 SHAEGIHTVSDGEGS

-706 HAEGESILNAS
+706 HAEGESILNAN
-717 GTGYANIL
+717 GTDYANIL

-749 GSAGTITGMGPHG
+749 GI
-762 HYDAIVGTTASGES
+762 YNTASG
-776 SHAEGIGS
+776 A
-784 IASGIGAHAEGII
+784 A
-797 DTFTSSSKQTIA
+797 
-809 SGTGAHAEGG
+809 
-819 ATQADGKCSHAEGGQ
+819 SHAEGG
-834 TTTTGKYSHAEGWY
+834 YSARQS
-848 GLASGDYAH
+848 LAGNTVSG
-857 VEGAGKILSSNLGP
+857 
-871 STYIPNTASGEASH
+871 AS
-885 AEGRAVTAS
+885 
-894 GNYSHVGGYRS
+894 SHVGGVYS
-905 QALGACSFAHG
+905 NVSSSYSFAHG
-916 NQAIAYREG
+916 CGLKIIGNMAQAAFGEYNYPYGSALFCVGNGKSDTDRKNAFLITSDGTFYLNGLSMTVEDQKFNKLKKWISSGLTFQDKVSWDHVDPGRYHVEHRKIENWLEAYLFKAKVSIPAEVNHIHQMNLKLGWNDNYTYISTEQFIRYGNELEGYFFSSAPEG
-925 AIILGSYPSANNSTI
+925 AVPSIFGSSQTAAVVQI
-940 FAIGNGTSNNS
+940 
-951 ANILEITPTTTKI
+951 EIVY
-964 DTSLKVS
+964 SL
-971 GKHGD
+971 
-976 INTENLVSHY
+976 
-986 YSTTL
+986 
-991 GASEIISGKISTHYE
+991 
-1006 RSYMSGVSVTT
+1006 
-1017 DEKDTF
+1017 
-1023 YVNAEDGV
+1023 
-1031 IHAASTSITKTDYA
+1031 
-1045 EYIYPWYDNN
+1045 
-1055 INNEDRTGYFV
+1055 
-1066 TFKNNLLYKANKN
+1066 
-1079 DNIIGITSETYGILG
+1079 
-1094 TPDALNEWTGKYQK
+1094 
-1108 DELGRM
+1108 
-1114 IKDIDNTLR
+1114 
-1123 ISDEYDIALKDE
+1123 
-1135 YIPRTKRKE
+1135 
-1144 WSAVGLIG
+1144 
-1152 QLYIRDDG
+1152 
-1160 TCKAGEY
+1160 
-1167 CKCADGGIAT
+1167 
-1177 LAEKQ
+1177 
-1182 DFNTWLVLERIS
+1182 
-1194 NNTIKILFK
+1194 

>member
-9 VNSEEHR
+9 VNSEEHG

-51 VTKAITSSVSKLPLY
+51 VTKAITSSVSNLPLY
-66 LLQDGIKPNT
+66 LLQDGIKLNT
-76 KYKLELTGMKDSEEV
+76 KYKLKLTGMIDSEEV

-118 DSSSDP
+118 GSSSDP

-148 ENHLE
+148 NNHLE
-153 YKMTIQN
+153 YKMTVQN
-160 KTTKEIKTIDVRNG
+160 ETTKEIKTIDVHNG
-174 AFYSLYNIFNGA
+174 VFYSLYNIFNGA
-186 ITAGEYK
+186 ITAGKYK

-208 SAKQSTTS
+208 SAKQSVTS
-216 TYEADTRPSLKP
+216 TYDADTRPSLKP

-300 VETSRTITDHG
+300 VETSRTITDPG

-379 KDYIGQVNITVAA
+379 KDYIGQVNITVTA
-392 NNDAGVATS
+392 NNDAGAATS

-479 VDSLVNGVGSQPVSS
+479 VDSLVNGIGSQPVSS

-564 DLGGSSSKQHGVYSA
+564 NLGGSSSKQHGVYSA
-579 SIGTETLASGSN
+579 SIGTETLAYGSN

-615 IAESSHVEGQGTSTT
+615 IAESSHAEGQGTSTT

-645 RGIATHV
+645 RGVATHV

-666 EGTETVTSGIA
+666 EGTETVASGVA
-677 SHAEGIRTVSDGEGS
+677 SHTEGIHTVSDGKGS

-749 GSAGTITGMGPHG
+749 GI
-762 HYDAIVGTTASGES
+762 YNTAY
-776 SHAEGIGS
+776 
-784 IASGIGAHAEGII
+784 GAA
-797 DTFTSSSKQTIA
+797 
-809 SGTGAHAEGG
+809 
-819 ATQADGKCSHAEGGQ
+819 SHAEGG
-834 TTTTGKYSHAEGWY
+834 
-848 GLASGDYAH
+848 D
-857 VEGAGKILSSNLGP
+857 
-871 STYIPNTASGEASH
+871 NTAYGVASH
-885 AEGRAVTAS
+885 AEGGYLGTQTLAGNTVSGAS
-894 GNYSHVGGYRS
+894 SHVGGVYS
-905 QALGACSFAHG
+905 NVSSSYSFAHG
-916 NQAIAYREG
+916 YGLKTMGNIAQATFGKYNYPY
-925 AIILGSYPSANNSTI
+925 GSAL
-940 FAIGNGTSNNS
+940 FCVGNGSSDTDRKNAFLITSDGTFYLNGLSMTVEDQKFNKLQKWTS
-951 ANILEITPTTTKI
+951 SGLTSQPNVSWDHVDPGHYHVENKKI
-964 DTSLKVS
+964 ENWLNAYLLKAKVS
-971 GKHGD
+971 IPAEVNHIHQMNLKLVW
-976 INTENLVSHY
+976 ENNY
-986 YSTTL
+986 AY
-991 GASEIISGKISTHYE
+991 ISTEQFIRY
-1006 RSYMSGVSVTT
+1006 G
-1017 DEKDTF
+1017 
-1023 YVNAEDGV
+1023 
-1031 IHAASTSITKTDYA
+1031 
-1045 EYIYPWYDNN
+1045 
-1055 INNEDRTGYFV
+1055 NELEGYF
-1066 TFKNNLLYKANKN
+1066 FSSA
-1079 DNIIGITSETYGILG
+1079 
-1094 TPDALNEWTGKYQK
+1094 
-1108 DELGRM
+1108 
-1114 IKDIDNTLR
+1114 
-1123 ISDEYDIALKDE
+1123 
-1135 YIPRTKRKE
+1135 PRG
-1144 WSAVGLIG
+1144 AVPSIFGSSSTAAVVQIEIVYSL
-1152 QLYIRDDG
+1152 
-1160 TCKAGEY
+1160 
-1167 CKCADGGIAT
+1167 
-1177 LAEKQ
+1177 
-1182 DFNTWLVLERIS
+1182 
-1194 NNTIKILFK
+1194 

>member
-9 VNSEEHR
+9 VNSEEYR
-16 QELNYMVVAWNGEST
+16 QELNYMVVAWDGEST

-110 NGTVFNLY
+110 DGTMFNLY

-133 LFNVGFAPVSNVFLL
+133 LFNVAFAPVSNVFLL

-193 FEFFYRIRVGANIYD
+193 FEIFYRIRVGANIYD

-300 VETSRTITDHG
+300 VETSRTITDSG

-564 DLGGSSSKQHGVYSA
+564 NLGGSSSSKHGVYSA

-596 DAAHAEGLNSSSF
+596 DAAHAEGFNSSSF

-615 IAESSHVEGQGTSTT
+615 QAESSHAEGQGTSAT
-630 EDAKYAHAEGWATKA
+630 ENAKYAHAEGWATRVDGVA
-645 RGIATHV
+645 AHA
-652 EGYNNSAMTDYSHA
+652 EGYDNHAATDYSHA
-666 EGTETVTSGIA
+666 EGQKTVALGLRG
-677 SHAEGIRTVSDGEGS
+677 HAEGMHTSASGENS
-692 HAEGYWTAA
+692 HAEGYFTSAN
-701 YGLHS
+701 GKNS
-706 HAEGESILNAS
+706 HAEGQSILVP
-717 GTGYANIL
+717 G
-725 KAEGRA
+725 
-731 SHAEGRATI
+731 
-740 ASGDYSHAE
+740 GDD
-749 GSAGTITGMGPHG
+749 I
-762 HYDAIVGTTASGES
+762 
-776 SHAEGIGS
+776 S
-784 IASGIGAHAEGII
+784 IALQANGEAAHAEGC
-797 DTFTSSSKQTIA
+797 
-809 SGTGAHAEGG
+809 
-819 ATQADGKCSHAEGGQ
+819 ATKAY
-834 TTTTGKYSHAEGWY
+834 GKYSHAEGMY
-848 GLASGDYAH
+848 AYASG
-857 VEGAGKILSSNLGP
+857 
-871 STYIPNTASGEASH
+871 TCSH
-885 AEGRAVTAS
+885 AEGSNTKATGV
-894 GNYSHVGGYRS
+894 GSHAGGYKSNASAPYSFCHGTELRTVGTLP
-905 QALGACSFAHG
+905 QAAFGRF
-916 NQAIAYREG
+916 NE
-925 AIILGSYPSANNSTI
+925 ANSSML
-940 FAIGNGTSNNS
+940 FSIGNGSSDTNRKNAFSINNFGTMTFNSNVLPVYIQNFIFGIKGKRIYITKQS
-951 ANILEITPTTTKI
+951 GWDPQHINQKQYILRK
-964 DTSLKVS
+964 
-971 GKHGD
+971 
-976 INTENLVSHY
+976 
-986 YSTTL
+986 
-991 GASEIISGKISTHYE
+991 
-1006 RSYMSGVSVTT
+1006 VTT
-1017 DEKDTF
+1017 INKAVKQIKAKIKVPDDYEYLLSACFTMRPAGDDYANQSYF
-1023 YVNAEDGV
+1023 FNAEQFAYIPEERCLD
-1031 IHAASTSITKTDYA
+1031 IWFLSTST
-1045 EYIYPWYDNN
+1045 EGLGPNLENFNSGYIYLIY
-1055 INNEDRTGYFV
+1055 
-1066 TFKNNLLYKANKN
+1066 
-1079 DNIIGITSETYGILG
+1079 TSGSMDYMPIE
-1094 TPDALNEWTGKYQK
+1094 N
-1108 DELGRM
+1108 
-1114 IKDIDNTLR
+1114 
-1123 ISDEYDIALKDE
+1123 
-1135 YIPRTKRKE
+1135 
-1144 WSAVGLIG
+1144 
-1152 QLYIRDDG
+1152 
-1160 TCKAGEY
+1160 
-1167 CKCADGGIAT
+1167 
-1177 LAEKQ
+1177 
-1182 DFNTWLVLERIS
+1182 
-1194 NNTIKILFK
+1194 

>member
-1 MSKIIGVA
+1 MSKIIGVV
-9 VNSEEHR
+9 VNPE
-16 QELNYMVVAWNGEST
+16 QAKELNYMAVSWNGEST

-51 VTKAITSSVSKLPLY
+51 VTKAITSSISNLPLY

-76 KYKLELTGMKDSEEV
+76 KYKLKLTGMKDNEEV

-97 EVTFTTPASIGQV
+97 EISFTTPADIGQV
-110 NGTVFNLY
+110 QGAVFNLY
-118 DSSSDP
+118 DSPSNT

-133 LFNVGFAPVSNVFLL
+133 LFNVGFAPILNIFLL

-160 KTTKEIKTIDVRNG
+160 KTTKEIKTIDIRNG

-193 FEFFYRIRVGANIYD
+193 FELFYRIRVGANIYD
-208 SAKQSTTS
+208 SAKQSITS

-237 TYRQQCNI
+237 AYRQQCNI

-300 VETSRTITDHG
+300 VETSRTITDPG
-311 ITETAVSNQTTFFLS
+311 ITETATSNQTTFFLS

-359 ILGNNYSTEKNFYDL
+359 ILGNNYSTKNNFYDL

-379 KDYIGQVNITVAA
+379 KDYIGQVNITVTA

-401 APCVYINRPIPITG
+401 APCVYINRPTPITG

-579 SIGTETLASGSN
+579 SIGAETLASGSN

-615 IAESSHVEGQGTSTT
+615 KAESSHAEGQGTSTT

-645 RGIATHV
+645 WAVAAHA
-652 EGYNNSAMTDYSHA
+652 EGYDNSAMTDYSHV
-666 EGTETVTSGIA
+666 EGTKTVASGVA
-677 SHAEGIRTVSDGEGS
+677 SHAEGIHTVSDAEGS

-749 GSAGTITGMGPHG
+749 GT
-762 HYDAIVGTTASGES
+762 YNTASG
-776 SHAEGIGS
+776 A
-784 IASGIGAHAEGII
+784 A
-797 DTFTSSSKQTIA
+797 
-809 SGTGAHAEGG
+809 
-819 ATQADGKCSHAEGGQ
+819 SHAEGG
-834 TTTTGKYSHAEGWY
+834 
-848 GLASGDYAH
+848 D
-857 VEGAGKILSSNLGP
+857 
-871 STYIPNTASGEASH
+871 NTASGVASH
-885 AEGRAVTAS
+885 AEGGYSITQSLAGNIVS
-894 GNYSHVGGYRS
+894 GVSSHVGGVYSNVSSRYS
-905 QALGACSFAHG
+905 LAHG
-916 NQAIAYREG
+916 CGLKTIGSVPQAAFGQYNSPSG
-925 AIILGSYPSANNSTI
+925 AAL
-940 FAIGNGTSNNS
+940 FCVGNG
-951 ANILEITPTTTKI
+951 K
-964 DTSLKVS
+964 
-971 GKHGD
+971 
-976 INTENLVSHY
+976 
-986 YSTTL
+986 
-991 GASEIISGKISTHYE
+991 
-1006 RSYMSGVSVTT
+1006 
-1017 DEKDTF
+1017 
-1023 YVNAEDGV
+1023 
-1031 IHAASTSITKTDYA
+1031 
-1045 EYIYPWYDNN
+1045 
-1055 INNEDRTGYFV
+1055 
-1066 TFKNNLLYKANKN
+1066 
-1079 DNIIGITSETYGILG
+1079 
-1094 TPDALNEWTGKYQK
+1094 
-1108 DELGRM
+1108 
-1114 IKDIDNTLR
+1114 
-1123 ISDEYDIALKDE
+1123 SD
-1135 YIPRTKRKE
+1135 TKRKN
-1144 WSAVGLIG
+1144 AFLITS
-1152 QLYIRDDG
+1152 DG
-1160 TCKAGEY
+1160 TFYLNGLPMSVEDQKFNKLQKWTSSGLTSQPNVSWDHVDPGHYHVEDRKIENWLNAYLIKAKVSIPAEVNHIHQMNLKLGWNNNYAYVSTEQFIRY
-1167 CKCADGGIAT
+1167 GNELEGYFFSSAPEGAVPSIFGRSSMAAT
-1177 LAEKQ
+1177 VEIEIVYSL
-1182 DFNTWLVLERIS
+1182 
-1194 NNTIKILFK
+1194 

>member
-1 MSKIIGVA
+1 MSKIIGVV
-9 VNSEEHR
+9 VNPEYGK
-16 QELNYMVVAWNGEST
+16 ELNYMVVSWNGEST

-51 VTKAITSSVSKLPLY
+51 VTKAITSSISNLFLY

-76 KYKLELTGMKDSEEV
+76 KYKLKLTGMKDNEEV

-97 EVTFTTPASIGQV
+97 EISFTTPADIGQV
-110 NGTVFNLY
+110 NGTMFNLY
-118 DSSSDP
+118 DSSSNP

-133 LFNVGFAPVSNVFLL
+133 LFNIGFVYISNVFLL
-148 ENHLE
+148 DNHLE

-160 KTTKEIKTIDVRNG
+160 KTTKEIKTIDVQNG
-174 AFYSLYNIFNGA
+174 VFYSLYNIFNGV

-193 FEFFYRIRVGANIYD
+193 FELFYRIRVGANIYD

-216 TYEADTRPSLKP
+216 TYDADTRPSLKP

-245 KLVYDDEVASNSFN
+245 KLVYDDEVASNNFN

-271 FTKIIS
+271 FTKVLKS

-300 VETSRTITDHG
+300 VETSRTITDPG
-311 ITETAVSNQTTFFLS
+311 ITETATSNQTTFFLS
-326 EWRAPAAPAGLY
+326 EWRAPAAPTGLY

-346 WGAIENATSYMVK
+346 WGAIENATSYMVS

-379 KDYIGQVNITVAA
+379 KDYIGQVNITVTA

-429 FSWNPQIQYSYTI
+429 FSWNPQIQYSYII

-564 DLGGSSSKQHGVYSA
+564 DLGGSSSKQHGFYSA
-579 SIGTETLASGSN
+579 SIGTKTLASGSN

-615 IAESSHVEGQGTSTT
+615 IAESSHAEGQGTSTT
-630 EDAKYAHAEGWATKA
+630 EEAKYAHAEGWATKA
-645 RGIATHV
+645 RGVAAHA
-652 EGYNNSAMTDYSHA
+652 EGYDNYAATDYSHA
-666 EGTETVTSGIA
+666 EGQKTVASGLRG
-677 SHAEGIRTVSDGEGS
+677 HAEGMHTSASGENS
-692 HAEGYWTAA
+692 HAEGYFTSAN
-701 YGLHS
+701 GKNS
-706 HAEGESILNAS
+706 HAEGQSILVP
-717 GTGYANIL
+717 G
-725 KAEGRA
+725 
-731 SHAEGRATI
+731 
-740 ASGDYSHAE
+740 GDD
-749 GSAGTITGMGPHG
+749 I
-762 HYDAIVGTTASGES
+762 
-776 SHAEGIGS
+776 S
-784 IASGIGAHAEGII
+784 IALQANGEAAHAEGC
-797 DTFTSSSKQTIA
+797 
-809 SGTGAHAEGG
+809 
-819 ATQADGKCSHAEGGQ
+819 ATKAY
-834 TTTTGKYSHAEGWY
+834 GKYSHAEGMY
-848 GLASGDYAH
+848 AYASGTCSHA
-857 VEGAGKILSSNLGP
+857 EGVQTNANGTYSHAEGSNSKATG
-871 STYIPNTASGEASH
+871 YASH
-885 AEGRAVTAS
+885 AEG
-894 GNYSHVGGYRS
+894 NYSIAKGSYSHAEGNNTEAIGDSSHAGGYKSSASAPYSFCHGRELRTVGIEP
-905 QALGACSFAHG
+905 QAAFGCF
-916 NQAIAYREG
+916 NET
-925 AIILGSYPSANNSTI
+925 NSSML
-940 FAIGNGTSNNS
+940 FSIGNGSSDTDRKNAFSINKSGTMTFNSNVLPVYMQDFIFGIKGKRIHVTKQSGWDPQHINQKQY
-951 ANILEITPTTTKI
+951 ILRK
-964 DTSLKVS
+964 
-971 GKHGD
+971 
-976 INTENLVSHY
+976 
-986 YSTTL
+986 
-991 GASEIISGKISTHYE
+991 
-1006 RSYMSGVSVTT
+1006 VTT
-1017 DEKDTF
+1017 IDNAVRQIKAKVKVPDDYGYLLSAYFTMTPAGEGYANQTYF
-1023 YVNAEDGV
+1023 FNAEQFSYIPKERCLD
-1031 IHAASTSITKTDYA
+1031 IWFLSTSTEGLGPNLEDFGGG
-1045 EYIYPWYDNN
+1045 YIYLTY
-1055 INNEDRTGYFV
+1055 
-1066 TFKNNLLYKANKN
+1066 
-1079 DNIIGITSETYGILG
+1079 TSGNMDYMPIE
-1094 TPDALNEWTGKYQK
+1094 N
-1108 DELGRM
+1108 
-1114 IKDIDNTLR
+1114 
-1123 ISDEYDIALKDE
+1123 
-1135 YIPRTKRKE
+1135 
-1144 WSAVGLIG
+1144 
-1152 QLYIRDDG
+1152 
-1160 TCKAGEY
+1160 
-1167 CKCADGGIAT
+1167 
-1177 LAEKQ
+1177 
-1182 DFNTWLVLERIS
+1182 
-1194 NNTIKILFK
+1194 

>member
-1 MSKIIGVA
+1 MSKIIGVVA
-9 VNSEEHR
+9 NPE
-16 QELNYMVVAWNGEST
+16 QAKELNYMVVSWNGEST

-51 VTKAITSSVSKLPLY
+51 VTKAITSSISSLPLY

-76 KYKLELTGMKDSEEV
+76 KYKLKLTGMKDNEEV

-97 EVTFTTPASIGQV
+97 EISFTTPADIGQV
-110 NGTVFNLY
+110 QGTVFNLY
-118 DSSSDP
+118 DSPSNT

-133 LFNVGFAPVSNVFLL
+133 LFNVGFALISNVFLL

-160 KTTKEIKTIDVRNG
+160 KTTKEIKTIDIRNG

-208 SAKQSTTS
+208 SAKKSITS

-300 VETSRTITDHG
+300 VETSRTITDPG
-311 ITETAVSNQTTFFLS
+311 ITETVASNQTTFFLS

-379 KDYIGQVNITVAA
+379 KDYIGQVNITVTA

-401 APCVYINRPIPITG
+401 APCAYINRPTPITG

-442 IYRLYINNTLI
+442 IYKLYINNILI

-479 VDSLVNGVGSQPVSS
+479 VDSLVNGVGSQSVSS

-502 EVEKDAIK
+502 EIEKDAIK

-564 DLGGSSSKQHGVYSA
+564 DLGGSSSSQHGVYSA

-615 IAESSHVEGQGTSTT
+615 QAESSHAEGQGTRATGN
-630 EDAKYAHAEGWATKA
+630 AKYAHAEGWATRVDGVA
-645 RGIATHV
+645 AHA
-652 EGYNNSAMTDYSHA
+652 EGYDNHAATDYSHV
-666 EGTETVTSGIA
+666 EGQKTVASGLRG
-677 SHAEGIRTVSDGEGS
+677 HAEGMHTSASGENS
-692 HAEGYWTAA
+692 HAEGYFTSAN
-701 YGLHS
+701 GKNS
-706 HAEGESILNAS
+706 HAEGQSILVPGGDDISVALQ
-717 GTGYANIL
+717 AN
-725 KAEGRA
+725 
-731 SHAEGRATI
+731 
-740 ASGDYSHAE
+740 
-749 GSAGTITGMGPHG
+749 
-762 HYDAIVGTTASGES
+762 GE
-776 SHAEGIGS
+776 A
-784 IASGIGAHAEGII
+784 AHAEGC
-797 DTFTSSSKQTIA
+797 
-809 SGTGAHAEGG
+809 
-819 ATQADGKCSHAEGGQ
+819 ATKAY
-834 TTTTGKYSHAEGWY
+834 GKYSHAEGMY
-848 GLASGDYAH
+848 AYASGICSHA
-857 VEGAGKILSSNLGP
+857 EGVQTNANGTYSHAEGSGTKTAG
-871 STYIPNTASGEASH
+871 YASH
-885 AEGRAVTAS
+885 AEGQGSIAK
-894 GNYSHVGGYRS
+894 GNYSH
-905 QALGACSFAHG
+905 A
-916 NQAIAYREG
+916 EG
-925 AIILGSYPSANNSTI
+925 SNTE
-940 FAIGNGTSNNS
+940 AIGNGSHAGGYKSNASAPYSFCHGTELRTVGILPQAAFGRFNETNS
-951 ANILEITPTTTKI
+951 SMLFSIGNGSSDTDRKNAFSINNFGTMTFNSNVLPVYMQDFIFGIKGKRIHITKQSGWDPQHVNQKQYILRKATAIDNAARQIKAKVKVPDDYGYLLSAYFTITPAGEDYANQT
-964 DTSLKVS
+964 
-971 GKHGD
+971 
-976 INTENLVSHY
+976 Y
-986 YSTTL
+986 
-991 GASEIISGKISTHYE
+991 
-1006 RSYMSGVSVTT
+1006 
-1017 DEKDTF
+1017 F
-1023 YVNAEDGV
+1023 FNAEQFSYIPKERCLD
-1031 IHAASTSITKTDYA
+1031 IWFLSTSTEGLGPNLEDFGGG
-1045 EYIYPWYDNN
+1045 YIYLTY
-1055 INNEDRTGYFV
+1055 
-1066 TFKNNLLYKANKN
+1066 
-1079 DNIIGITSETYGILG
+1079 TSGSMDYMPIE
-1094 TPDALNEWTGKYQK
+1094 N
-1108 DELGRM
+1108 
-1114 IKDIDNTLR
+1114 
-1123 ISDEYDIALKDE
+1123 
-1135 YIPRTKRKE
+1135 
-1144 WSAVGLIG
+1144 
-1152 QLYIRDDG
+1152 
-1160 TCKAGEY
+1160 
-1167 CKCADGGIAT
+1167 
-1177 LAEKQ
+1177 
-1182 DFNTWLVLERIS
+1182 
-1194 NNTIKILFK
+1194 

>member
-1 MSKIIGVA
+1 MSKIIGVV
-9 VNSEEHR
+9 VNPE
-16 QELNYMVVAWNGEST
+16 QAKELNYMVVSWNGEST

-51 VTKAITSSVSKLPLY
+51 VTKAITSSISNLPLY

-76 KYKLELTGMKDSEEV
+76 KYKLKLTGMKDNEEV

-97 EVTFTTPASIGQV
+97 EISFTTPADIGQV
-110 NGTVFNLY
+110 QGTVFNLY
-118 DSSSDP
+118 DSPSNT
-124 KEQGYRNNF
+124 KEQSYRNNF
-133 LFNVGFAPVSNVFLL
+133 LFNVGFALIQNVFLL

-160 KTTKEIKTIDVRNG
+160 KTTKEIKTIDIQNG

-208 SAKQSTTS
+208 SAKQSITS

-245 KLVYDDEVASNSFN
+245 KLVYDNEVASNSFN

-271 FTKIIS
+271 FTKVLKS

-300 VETSRTITDHG
+300 VETSRTITDPG
-311 ITETAVSNQTTFFLS
+311 ITETATSNQTTFFLS
-326 EWRAPAAPAGLY
+326 EWRAPAAPTGLY

-346 WGAIENATSYMVK
+346 WGAIENATSYMVS

-379 KDYIGQVNITVAA
+379 KDYIGQVNITVTA

-510 KAKIKINETTTTP
+510 KAKIKINEMTTTP

-532 NVIVEYNDGTHENVQ
+532 DVIVEYNDGTHENVQ

-579 SIGTETLASGSN
+579 SIGTESLASGSN

-615 IAESSHVEGQGTSTT
+615 KAESSHVEGQGTSTT
-630 EDAKYAHAEGWATKA
+630 ENAKYAHAEGWATKA
-645 RGIATHV
+645 WAVAAHAEGYDNSAMIDYSHV
-652 EGYNNSAMTDYSHA
+652 EGTK
-666 EGTETVTSGIA
+666 TVTNGIA
-677 SHAEGIRTVSDGEGS
+677 SHAEGIHTVADGEGS

-701 YGLHS
+701 YGAHS
-706 HAEGESILNAS
+706 HVEGESILNAS
-717 GTGYANIL
+717 GTAHANTL

-731 SHAEGRATI
+731 SHAEGQATI

-749 GSAGTITGMGPHG
+749 GCTGIIFGYDKHG
-762 HYDAIVGTTASGES
+762 NYFSNTTATT
-776 SHAEGIGS
+776 
-784 IASGIGAHAEGII
+784 ASGIGAHAEGVATIASGRGAHAEGS
-797 DTFTSSSKQTIA
+797 TSQYHANKLQTIA
-809 SGTGAHAEGG
+809 SGEGAHAEGG
-819 ATQADGKCSHAEGGQ
+819 GTQAI
-834 TTTTGKYSHAEGWY
+834 GKYSHAEGDCT
-848 GLASGDYAH
+848 LANGD
-857 VEGAGKILSSNLGP
+857 
-871 STYIPNTASGEASH
+871 ASH
-885 AEGRAVTAS
+885 A
-894 GNYSHVGGYRS
+894 GGLNTLANNRY
-905 QALGACSFAHG
+905 SFAHG
-916 NQAIAYREG
+916 LSLNTNRNCQTVVGQFNKSSSDALFIV
-925 AIILGSYPSANNSTI
+925 
-940 FAIGNGTSNNS
+940 GNGTSSNKLNNAFVVDYNGDIQLGPNNMTSGTNKLRAGNMNANFNTVS
-951 ANILEITPTTTKI
+951 ATVLGSGLAIINGSLTGTWSSLAATNSPNEETIRFNKEWQEEGKIKNEITFLVEGYKGQISAKI
-964 DTSLKVS
+964 QTIK
-971 GKHGD
+971 G
-976 INTENLVSHY
+976 
-986 YSTTL
+986 
-991 GASEIISGKISTHYE
+991 
-1006 RSYMSGVSVTT
+1006 
-1017 DEKDTF
+1017 
-1023 YVNAEDGV
+1023 
-1031 IHAASTSITKTDYA
+1031 TDYA
-1045 EYIYPWYDNN
+1045 EFIYPWDDNN
-1055 INNEDRTGYFV
+1055 LNKEDRTGYFV
-1066 TFKNNLLYKANKN
+1066 TINNQKIKKANPN

-1094 TPDALNEWTGKYQK
+1094 SPDALNDWHKKYK
-1108 DELGRM
+1108 TDSLGRRL
-1114 IKDIDNTLR
+1114 KDSNGNDI
-1123 ISDEYDIALKDE
+1123 ISEEYDIEQAE
-1135 YIPRTKRKE
+1135 SYISRIDRPE

-1152 QLYIRDDG
+1152 QMYVRDDG
-1160 TCKAGEY
+1160 TCLPGQL
-1167 CKCADGGIAT
+1167 CKCANNGIAT
-1177 LAEKQ
+1177 YADQQGL
-1182 DFNTWLVLERIS
+1182 NTWVVLERVS
-1194 NNTIKILFK
+1194 DNTIKILFK

>member
-1 MSKIIGVA
+1 MSKIIGVV
-9 VNSEEHR
+9 VNPEYGK
-16 QELNYMVVAWNGEST
+16 ELNYMVVSWNGEST

-51 VTKAITSSVSKLPLY
+51 VTKAITSSISNLLLY
-66 LLQDGIKPNT
+66 LFQDGIKPNT
-76 KYKLELTGMKDSEEV
+76 KYKLKLTGIKDNEEV

-97 EVTFTTPASIGQV
+97 EISFTTPTDIGQV

-118 DSSSDP
+118 DSSSNP

-133 LFNVGFAPVSNVFLL
+133 LFNVGFAYISNVFLL
-148 ENHLE
+148 DNHLE
-153 YKMTIQN
+153 YKMTVQN
-160 KTTKEIKTIDVRNG
+160 KTTKEIKTIDVQNG
-174 AFYSLYNIFNGA
+174 VFYSLYNIFNGA

-193 FEFFYRIRVGANIYD
+193 FELFYRIRVGANIYD

-216 TYEADTRPSLKP
+216 TYDADTRPSLKP

-245 KLVYDDEVASNSFN
+245 KLVYDDEVASNNFN

-282 FPHDGQYNLDGNN
+282 FPHDGQCNLDGNN

-300 VETSRTITDHG
+300 VETSRTITDSG
-311 ITETAVSNQTTFFLS
+311 ITETATSNQTTFFLS

-338 IDTNKVLH
+338 IDTNKVLY
-346 WGAIENATSYMVK
+346 WGAIENATSYMVQ
-359 ILGNNYSTEKNFYDL
+359 ILGNNYSTKHNFYDL

-379 KDYIGQVNITVAA
+379 KDYIGQVNITVTA

-401 APCVYINRPIPITG
+401 APCVYINRPVPITG
-415 IRVSN
+415 IQISN
-420 LDRTSKQIT
+420 LDRVNKQVTI
-429 FSWNPQIQYSYTI
+429 SWNPQIQYSYTI

-479 VDSLVNGVGSQPVSS
+479 VDSLVNGIGSQPVSS

-532 NVIVEYNDGTHENVQ
+532 NVIVKYNDGTHENAQ

-579 SIGTETLASGSN
+579 SIGTETLASGGN

-615 IAESSHVEGQGTSTT
+615 IAESSHTEGQGTSTT
-630 EDAKYAHAEGWATKA
+630 EKAKYAHAEGWATKA
-645 RGIATHV
+645 RGVATHV
-652 EGYNNSAMTDYSHA
+652 EGYNNSAMTNYSHA
-666 EGTETVTSGIA
+666 EGTETVASGVA
-677 SHAEGIRTVSDGEGS
+677 SHAEGIHTVSDAEGS

-706 HAEGESILNAS
+706 HVEGESILNAS

-749 GSAGTITGMGPHG
+749 GAFTSA
-762 HYDAIVGTTASGES
+762 TASTAHAEGYNS
-776 SHAEGIGS
+776 HAKGYNSHAEGI
-784 IASGIGAHAEGII
+784 
-797 DTFTSSSKQTIA
+797 
-809 SGTGAHAEGG
+809 
-819 ATQADGKCSHAEGGQ
+819 
-834 TTTTGKYSHAEGWY
+834 Y
-848 GLASGDYAH
+848 
-857 VEGAGKILSSNLGP
+857 
-871 STYIPNTASGEASH
+871 NTASGAASH
-885 AEGRAVTAS
+885 AGGV
-894 GNYSHVGGYRS
+894 YSNVSSSY
-905 QALGACSFAHG
+905 SFAHG
-916 NQAIAYREG
+916 YGLKITGNIAQAAFGKYNYPYGSALFCVGNGKSDTDRKNAFLITSDGTFYLNGLSMTVEDQKFNKLQKWTSSGLTSQPNVTWYHVDPGRYHVEHRKIENWLEAYLFKAKVSIPAEVNHIHQMNLKLSWNDNYAYVNTEQFIRYGNELEGYFFSSAPEG
-925 AIILGSYPSANNSTI
+925 AVPSIFGNSQAAAVVQI
-940 FAIGNGTSNNS
+940 
-951 ANILEITPTTTKI
+951 EIVY
-964 DTSLKVS
+964 SL
-971 GKHGD
+971 
-976 INTENLVSHY
+976 
-986 YSTTL
+986 
-991 GASEIISGKISTHYE
+991 
-1006 RSYMSGVSVTT
+1006 
-1017 DEKDTF
+1017 
-1023 YVNAEDGV
+1023 
-1031 IHAASTSITKTDYA
+1031 
-1045 EYIYPWYDNN
+1045 
-1055 INNEDRTGYFV
+1055 
-1066 TFKNNLLYKANKN
+1066 
-1079 DNIIGITSETYGILG
+1079 
-1094 TPDALNEWTGKYQK
+1094 
-1108 DELGRM
+1108 
-1114 IKDIDNTLR
+1114 
-1123 ISDEYDIALKDE
+1123 
-1135 YIPRTKRKE
+1135 
-1144 WSAVGLIG
+1144 
-1152 QLYIRDDG
+1152 
-1160 TCKAGEY
+1160 
-1167 CKCADGGIAT
+1167 
-1177 LAEKQ
+1177 
-1182 DFNTWLVLERIS
+1182 
-1194 NNTIKILFK
+1194 

>member
-1 MSKIIGVA
+1 MSKIIGVV
-9 VNSEEHR
+9 VNPEYGK
-16 QELNYMVVAWNGEST
+16 ELNYMVVSWNGEST

-51 VTKAITSSVSKLPLY
+51 VTKAITSSISNLPLY

-76 KYKLELTGMKDSEEV
+76 KYKLKLTGMKDNEEV

-97 EVTFTTPASIGQV
+97 EISFTTPADIGQV

-118 DSSSDP
+118 DSSSNP

-133 LFNVGFAPVSNVFLL
+133 LFNVGFAYISNVFLL
-148 ENHLE
+148 DNHLE
-153 YKMTIQN
+153 YKMTVQN
-160 KTTKEIKTIDVRNG
+160 KTTKEIKTIDVQNG
-174 AFYSLYNIFNGA
+174 VFYSLYNIFNGA

-208 SAKQSTTS
+208 SAKQSITS

-245 KLVYDDEVASNSFN
+245 KLVYDNEVSSNSFN

-271 FTKIIS
+271 FTKVLKS

-300 VETSRTITDHG
+300 VETSRTITDPG
-311 ITETAVSNQTTFFLS
+311 ITETATSNQTTFFLS
-326 EWRAPAAPAGLY
+326 EWRAPAAPTGLY

-346 WGAIENATSYMVK
+346 WGAIENASSYMVS

-379 KDYIGQVNITVAA
+379 KDYIGQVNITVTA

-510 KAKIKINETTTTP
+510 KAKIKINEMTTTP

-532 NVIVEYNDGTHENVQ
+532 DVIVEYNDGTHENVQ

-579 SIGTETLASGSN
+579 SIGTESLASGSN

-615 IAESSHVEGQGTSTT
+615 KAESSHVEGQGTSTT

-645 RGIATHV
+645 WAVAAHAEGYDNSAMNDYSHV
-652 EGYNNSAMTDYSHA
+652 EGTK
-666 EGTETVTSGIA
+666 TVTNGIA
-677 SHAEGIRTVSDGEGS
+677 SHAEGIHTVADAEGS
-692 HAEGYWTAA
+692 HAEGYWTVA
-701 YGLHS
+701 YGTHS
-706 HAEGESILNAS
+706 HVEGESILNTTKTAI
-717 GTGYANIL
+717 ANPL
-725 KAEGRA
+725 KAEGKA
-731 SHAEGRATI
+731 SHAEGQATI

-749 GSAGTITGMGPHG
+749 GDCT
-762 HYDAIVGTTASGES
+762 
-776 SHAEGIGS
+776 
-784 IASGIGAHAEGII
+784 
-797 DTFTSSSKQTIA
+797 
-809 SGTGAHAEGG
+809 
-819 ATQADGKCSHAEGGQ
+819 
-834 TTTTGKYSHAEGWY
+834 
-848 GLASGDYAH
+848 LANGD
-857 VEGAGKILSSNLGP
+857 
-871 STYIPNTASGEASH
+871 ASH
-885 AEGRAVTAS
+885 A
-894 GNYSHVGGYRS
+894 GGLNTLANNRY
-905 QALGACSFAHG
+905 SFAHG
-916 NQAIAYREG
+916 LSLNTNRNCQTVVGQFNKSSSDALFIV
-925 AIILGSYPSANNSTI
+925 
-940 FAIGNGTSNNS
+940 GNGTSSNKLNNAFVVDYNGDIQLGPNNMTSGTNKLRAGNMNANFNTVS
-951 ANILEITPTTTKI
+951 ATVLGSGLAIINGSLTGTWSSLAASNPPNEETIRFNKEWQEEGKIKNEITFLVEGYKGQISAKI
-964 DTSLKVS
+964 QTIK
-971 GKHGD
+971 G
-976 INTENLVSHY
+976 
-986 YSTTL
+986 
-991 GASEIISGKISTHYE
+991 
-1006 RSYMSGVSVTT
+1006 
-1017 DEKDTF
+1017 
-1023 YVNAEDGV
+1023 
-1031 IHAASTSITKTDYA
+1031 TDYA
-1045 EYIYPWYDNN
+1045 EFIYPWDDNN
-1055 INNEDRTGYFV
+1055 LNKEDRTGYFV
-1066 TFKNNLLYKANKN
+1066 TINNQKIKKANPN

-1094 TPDALNEWTGKYQK
+1094 SPDALNDWHKKYK
-1108 DELGRM
+1108 TDSLGRRL
-1114 IKDIDNTLR
+1114 KDSNGNDI
-1123 ISDEYDIALKDE
+1123 ISEEYDIEQAE
-1135 YIPRTKRKE
+1135 SYISRIDRPE

-1152 QLYIRDDG
+1152 QMYVRDDG
-1160 TCKAGEY
+1160 TCLPGQL
-1167 CKCADGGIAT
+1167 CKCANNGIAT
-1177 LAEKQ
+1177 YADQQGL
-1182 DFNTWLVLERIS
+1182 NTWVVLERVS
-1194 NNTIKILFK
+1194 DNTIKILFK

>member
-1 MSKIIGVA
+1 MSKIIGVV
-9 VNSEEHR
+9 VNPEYGK
-16 QELNYMVVAWNGEST
+16 ELNYMVVSWNGEST

-51 VTKAITSSVSKLPLY
+51 VTKAITSSISNLPLY

-76 KYKLELTGMKDSEEV
+76 KYKLKLTGMKDNEEV

-97 EVTFTTPASIGQV
+97 EISFTTPADIGQV

-118 DSSSDP
+118 DSSSNP

-133 LFNVGFAPVSNVFLL
+133 LFNVGFAYISNVFLL
-148 ENHLE
+148 DNHLE
-153 YKMTIQN
+153 YKMTVQN
-160 KTTKEIKTIDVRNG
+160 KTTKEIKTIDVQNG
-174 AFYSLYNIFNGA
+174 VFYSLYNIFNGA

-193 FEFFYRIRVGANIYD
+193 FELFYRIRVGANIYD

-216 TYEADTRPSLKP
+216 TYDADTRPSLKP

-245 KLVYDDEVASNSFN
+245 KLVYDDEVASNNFN

-300 VETSRTITDHG
+300 VETSRTITDPG
-311 ITETAVSNQTTFFLS
+311 ITETATSNQTTFFLS

-338 IDTNKVLH
+338 IDTNKVLY
-346 WGAIENATSYMVK
+346 WGAIENATSYMVQ
-359 ILGNNYSTEKNFYDL
+359 ILGNNYSTKHNFYDL
-374 KQTAL
+374 KQTTL
-379 KDYIGQVNITVAA
+379 KDYIGQVNITVTA

-401 APCVYINRPIPITG
+401 APCVYINRPAPITG
-415 IRVSN
+415 IQISN
-420 LDRTSKQIT
+420 LDRVNKQVTI
-429 FSWNPQIQYSYTI
+429 SWNPQIQYSYTI

-479 VDSLVNGVGSQPVSS
+479 VDSLVNGIGSQPVSS

-547 VVLEDKA
+547 VVLGDKA

-564 DLGGSSSKQHGVYSA
+564 DLGGNSSKQHGVYSA

-615 IAESSHVEGQGTSTT
+615 VAESSHTEGQGTSTT
-630 EDAKYAHAEGWATKA
+630 EEAKYAHAEGWATKA
-645 RGIATHV
+645 RGVATHV

-749 GSAGTITGMGPHG
+749 GAFTSA
-762 HYDAIVGTTASGES
+762 TANTAHAEGYNSHAKGYN
-776 SHAEGIGS
+776 SHAEG
-784 IASGIGAHAEGII
+784 
-797 DTFTSSSKQTIA
+797 
-809 SGTGAHAEGG
+809 
-819 ATQADGKCSHAEGGQ
+819 
-834 TTTTGKYSHAEGWY
+834 
-848 GLASGDYAH
+848 
-857 VEGAGKILSSNLGP
+857 
-871 STYIPNTASGEASH
+871 TYNTASGA
-885 AEGRAVTAS
+885 A
-894 GNYSHVGGYRS
+894 SHVGGIYS
-905 QALGACSFAHG
+905 DVSSSYSFAHG
-916 NQAIAYREG
+916 CGLKIIGNIAQAAFGEYNYPYGSALFCVGNGKSNTDRKNAFLITSDGTFYLNGLSMTVEDQKFNKLQKWTSSGLTSQDKVSWDHIDPGRYHVEHRKIENWLEAYLLKAKVSIPAEVNHIHQMNLKLGWKDHYTYISTEQFIRYGNELEGYFFSSAPEG
-925 AIILGSYPSANNSTI
+925 AVPAIFGSSHTAAVVQI
-940 FAIGNGTSNNS
+940 
-951 ANILEITPTTTKI
+951 EIVY
-964 DTSLKVS
+964 SL
-971 GKHGD
+971 
-976 INTENLVSHY
+976 
-986 YSTTL
+986 
-991 GASEIISGKISTHYE
+991 
-1006 RSYMSGVSVTT
+1006 
-1017 DEKDTF
+1017 
-1023 YVNAEDGV
+1023 
-1031 IHAASTSITKTDYA
+1031 
-1045 EYIYPWYDNN
+1045 
-1055 INNEDRTGYFV
+1055 
-1066 TFKNNLLYKANKN
+1066 
-1079 DNIIGITSETYGILG
+1079 
-1094 TPDALNEWTGKYQK
+1094 
-1108 DELGRM
+1108 
-1114 IKDIDNTLR
+1114 
-1123 ISDEYDIALKDE
+1123 
-1135 YIPRTKRKE
+1135 
-1144 WSAVGLIG
+1144 
-1152 QLYIRDDG
+1152 
-1160 TCKAGEY
+1160 
-1167 CKCADGGIAT
+1167 
-1177 LAEKQ
+1177 
-1182 DFNTWLVLERIS
+1182 
-1194 NNTIKILFK
+1194 

>member
-1 MSKIIGVA
+1 MSKIIGVV
-9 VNSEEHR
+9 VNPE
-16 QELNYMVVAWNGEST
+16 QAKELNYMAVSWNGEST

-51 VTKAITSSVSKLPLY
+51 VTKAITSSISKLPLY

-76 KYKLELTGMKDSEEV
+76 KYKLKLTGMIDSEEV

-97 EVTFTTPASIGQV
+97 EVTFTTPADIGQV
-110 NGTVFNLY
+110 QGTVFNLY

-133 LFNVGFAPVSNVFLL
+133 LFNVGFAPIQNVFLL

-160 KTTKEIKTIDVRNG
+160 KTTKEIKTIDIRNG

-208 SAKQSTTS
+208 SAKQSTIS

-245 KLVYDDEVASNSFN
+245 KLVYDDENASNSFN

-300 VETSRTITDHG
+300 VETSRTITDPG

-532 NVIVEYNDGTHENVQ
+532 NVIVEYNDGTYENVQ

-564 DLGGSSSKQHGVYSA
+564 DLGGSSSKQHGIYSA
-579 SIGTETLASGSN
+579 SIGAETLASGNN

-615 IAESSHVEGQGTSTT
+615 KAESSHAEGQGTSTT

-645 RGIATHV
+645 WAVAAHA
-652 EGYNNSAMTDYSHA
+652 EGYDNSAMTDYSHA
-666 EGTETVTSGIA
+666 EGTKTVASGVA
-677 SHAEGIRTVSDGEGS
+677 SHTEGIHTVSDAEGS

-731 SHAEGRATI
+731 SHAEGKATI
-740 ASGDYSHAE
+740 ASGEYSHAE
-749 GSAGTITGMGPHG
+749 GAFTSA
-762 HYDAIVGTTASGES
+762 TAST
-776 SHAEGIGS
+776 
-784 IASGIGAHAEGII
+784 AHAEG
-797 DTFTSSSKQTIA
+797 
-809 SGTGAHAEGG
+809 E
-819 ATQADGKCSHAEGGQ
+819 
-834 TTTTGKYSHAEGWY
+834 Y
-848 GLASGDYAH
+848 
-857 VEGAGKILSSNLGP
+857 
-871 STYIPNTASGEASH
+871 SH
-885 AEGRAVTAS
+885 AEGRASHAEGIHNTVRGAASHVEGGGNTAS
-894 GNYSHVGGYRS
+894 GMACHAEGGYLSTYNLAGNTVTGASSHVGGVYS
-905 QALGACSFAHG
+905 NVSSSYSFAHG
-916 NQAIAYREG
+916 CGLKIMGNVAQATFGKYNYPYSSALFCVGNGSSDTNRKNAFLITSDGTFYLNGLSMTVEDQKFNKLQKWTSSGLTSQPNVSWANVGPGHYHVENREIEKWLNAYLLKAKVSIPAEVNHIHQMNLKLVWNDNYAYVNTEQFIRYGNELEGYFFSSAPEG
-925 AIILGSYPSANNSTI
+925 AVPSIFGSSSAAAVVQI
-940 FAIGNGTSNNS
+940 
-951 ANILEITPTTTKI
+951 EIVY
-964 DTSLKVS
+964 SL
-971 GKHGD
+971 
-976 INTENLVSHY
+976 
-986 YSTTL
+986 
-991 GASEIISGKISTHYE
+991 
-1006 RSYMSGVSVTT
+1006 
-1017 DEKDTF
+1017 
-1023 YVNAEDGV
+1023 
-1031 IHAASTSITKTDYA
+1031 
-1045 EYIYPWYDNN
+1045 
-1055 INNEDRTGYFV
+1055 
-1066 TFKNNLLYKANKN
+1066 
-1079 DNIIGITSETYGILG
+1079 
-1094 TPDALNEWTGKYQK
+1094 
-1108 DELGRM
+1108 
-1114 IKDIDNTLR
+1114 
-1123 ISDEYDIALKDE
+1123 
-1135 YIPRTKRKE
+1135 
-1144 WSAVGLIG
+1144 
-1152 QLYIRDDG
+1152 
-1160 TCKAGEY
+1160 
-1167 CKCADGGIAT
+1167 
-1177 LAEKQ
+1177 
-1182 DFNTWLVLERIS
+1182 
-1194 NNTIKILFK
+1194 

>member
-1 MSKIIGVA
+1 MSKIIGV
-9 VNSEEHR
+9 VVTPEYGK
-16 QELNYMVVAWNGEST
+16 ELNYMVVSWNGEST

-51 VTKAITSSVSKLPLY
+51 VTKAITSSISNLPLY
-66 LLQDGIKPNT
+66 LLQDGIKLNT
-76 KYKLELTGMKDSEEV
+76 KYKLQLTGMKDNKEV

-97 EVTFTTPASIGQV
+97 EISFTTPANIGQV
-110 NGTVFNLY
+110 NGTVFHLY
-118 DSSSDP
+118 DSSSNP

-133 LFNVGFAPVSNVFLL
+133 LFNVGFAYISNVFLL
-148 ENHLE
+148 DNHLE
-153 YKMTIQN
+153 YKMTVQN
-160 KTTKEIKTIDVRNG
+160 KTTKEIKTIDVQNG
-174 AFYSLYNIFNGA
+174 VFYSLYNIFNGA

-193 FEFFYRIRVGANIYD
+193 FELFYRIRVGANIYD
-208 SAKQSTTS
+208 SVKQSTTS
-216 TYEADTRPSLKP
+216 TYDADTRPSLKP

-245 KLVYDDEVASNSFN
+245 KLVYDDEVASNNFN

-300 VETSRTITDHG
+300 VETSRTITDPG
-311 ITETAVSNQTTFFLS
+311 ITETATSNQTTFFLS

-338 IDTNKVLH
+338 IDTNKVLY
-346 WGAIENATSYMVK
+346 WGAIENATSYMVQ
-359 ILGNNYSTEKNFYDL
+359 ILGNNYSTKHNFYDL
-374 KQTAL
+374 KQTVL
-379 KDYIGQVNITVAA
+379 KDYIGQVNITVTA
-392 NNDAGVATS
+392 NNNAGVATS
-401 APCVYINRPIPITG
+401 APCVYINRPVPITG
-415 IRVSN
+415 IQISN
-420 LDRTSKQIT
+420 LDRVNKQVTI
-429 FSWNPQIQYSYTI
+429 SWNPQIQYSYTI

-479 VDSLVNGVGSQPVSS
+479 VDSLVNGIGSQPVSS

-532 NVIVEYNDGTHENVQ
+532 NVIVKYNDGTHENVQ
-547 VVLEDKA
+547 VVLGDKA

-564 DLGGSSSKQHGVYSA
+564 DLGGNSSKQHGFYSA

-615 IAESSHVEGQGTSTT
+615 VAESSHTEGQGTSTT
-630 EDAKYAHAEGWATKA
+630 EEAKYAHAEGWATKA
-645 RGIATHV
+645 RGVATHV

-717 GTGYANIL
+717 GTGHANIL

-749 GSAGTITGMGPHG
+749 GAFTSA
-762 HYDAIVGTTASGES
+762 TASTAHAEGYNS
-776 SHAEGIGS
+776 HAKGYNSHAEGIYN
-784 IASGIGAHAEGII
+784 IASGAA
-797 DTFTSSSKQTIA
+797 
-809 SGTGAHAEGG
+809 
-819 ATQADGKCSHAEGGQ
+819 SHAEGG
-834 TTTTGKYSHAEGWY
+834 Y
-848 GLASGDYAH
+848 
-857 VEGAGKILSSNLGP
+857 
-871 STYIPNTASGEASH
+871 NTASGAASH
-885 AEGRAVTAS
+885 AEGGYSVTQNFAGNTVSGAS
-894 GNYSHVGGYRS
+894 SHVGGIHSDVSSSY
-905 QALGACSFAHG
+905 SFAHG
-916 NQAIAYREG
+916 YGLKTIGNIAQAAFGKYNYPYDSALFCVGNGKSNTDRKNAFLITSDGTFYLNGLSMTVEDQKFNKLQKWTSRGLTSQNEVSWDHVDPGCYHVEHRKIENWLEAYLLKAKVSIPAEVNHIHQMNLKLGWKDNYTYISTEQFIRYGNELEG
-925 AIILGSYPSANNSTI
+925 YFFSSAPEGGVPAIFGNSTTAAVVQI
-940 FAIGNGTSNNS
+940 
-951 ANILEITPTTTKI
+951 EIVY
-964 DTSLKVS
+964 SL
-971 GKHGD
+971 
-976 INTENLVSHY
+976 
-986 YSTTL
+986 
-991 GASEIISGKISTHYE
+991 
-1006 RSYMSGVSVTT
+1006 
-1017 DEKDTF
+1017 
-1023 YVNAEDGV
+1023 
-1031 IHAASTSITKTDYA
+1031 
-1045 EYIYPWYDNN
+1045 
-1055 INNEDRTGYFV
+1055 
-1066 TFKNNLLYKANKN
+1066 
-1079 DNIIGITSETYGILG
+1079 
-1094 TPDALNEWTGKYQK
+1094 
-1108 DELGRM
+1108 
-1114 IKDIDNTLR
+1114 
-1123 ISDEYDIALKDE
+1123 
-1135 YIPRTKRKE
+1135 
-1144 WSAVGLIG
+1144 
-1152 QLYIRDDG
+1152 
-1160 TCKAGEY
+1160 
-1167 CKCADGGIAT
+1167 
-1177 LAEKQ
+1177 
-1182 DFNTWLVLERIS
+1182 
-1194 NNTIKILFK
+1194 

>member
-1 MSKIIGVA
+1 MSKIIGV
-9 VNSEEHR
+9 VVTPEYGK
-16 QELNYMVVAWNGEST
+16 ELNYMVVAWNGEST

-51 VTKAITSSVSKLPLY
+51 VTKAITSSISNLPLY

-76 KYKLELTGMKDSEEV
+76 KYKLKLTGMKDNEEV

-97 EVTFTTPASIGQV
+97 EISFTTPADIGQV

-118 DSSSDP
+118 DSSSNP
-124 KEQGYRNNF
+124 KEQGYRDNF
-133 LFNVGFAPVSNVFLL
+133 LFNVGFVYISNVFLL
-148 ENHLE
+148 DNHLE
-153 YKMTIQN
+153 YKMTVQN
-160 KTTKEIKTIDVRNG
+160 KTTKEIKTIDVQNG
-174 AFYSLYNIFNGA
+174 VFYSLYNIFNGA

-193 FEFFYRIRVGANIYD
+193 FELFYRIRVGANIYD

-216 TYEADTRPSLKP
+216 TYDADTRPSLKP

-245 KLVYDDEVASNSFN
+245 KLVYDDEVASNNFN

-300 VETSRTITDHG
+300 VETSRTITDPG
-311 ITETAVSNQTTFFLS
+311 ITETATSNQTTFFLS

-338 IDTNKVLH
+338 IDTNKVLY
-346 WGAIENATSYMVK
+346 WGAIENATSYMVQ
-359 ILGNNYSTEKNFYDL
+359 ILGNNYSTKHNFYDL

-379 KDYIGQVNITVAA
+379 KDYIGQVNITVTA

-401 APCVYINRPIPITG
+401 APCVYINRPVPITG
-415 IRVSN
+415 IQISN
-420 LDRTSKQIT
+420 LDRVNKQVTI
-429 FSWNPQIQYSYTI
+429 SWNPQIQYSYTI

-532 NVIVEYNDGTHENVQ
+532 NVIVKYNDGTHENVQ

-579 SIGTETLASGSN
+579 SIGTETLASGGN

-615 IAESSHVEGQGTSTT
+615 IAESSHTEGQGTSTT
-630 EDAKYAHAEGWATKA
+630 EEAKYAHAEGWATKA
-645 RGIATHV
+645 RGVATHV
-652 EGYNNSAMTDYSHA
+652 EGYNNSAMTNYSHA
-666 EGTETVTSGIA
+666 EGTETVASGVA
-677 SHAEGIRTVSDGEGS
+677 SHAEGIHTVSDAEGS

-706 HAEGESILNAS
+706 HAEGESILNDS
-717 GTGYANIL
+717 GTGYAYIL

-749 GSAGTITGMGPHG
+749 GFFTSA
-762 HYDAIVGTTASGES
+762 TASRAHAEGYN
-776 SHAEGIGS
+776 SHAEGV
-784 IASGIGAHAEGII
+784 A
-797 DTFTSSSKQTIA
+797 
-809 SGTGAHAEGG
+809 
-819 ATQADGKCSHAEGGQ
+819 SHAEGGDNIVS
-834 TTTTGKYSHAEGWY
+834 G
-848 GLASGDYAH
+848 AS
-857 VEGAGKILSSNLGP
+857 
-871 STYIPNTASGEASH
+871 
-885 AEGRAVTAS
+885 
-894 GNYSHVGGYRS
+894 SHVGGVHSNVSSHY
-905 QALGACSFAHG
+905 SFAHG
-916 NQAIAYREG
+916 YGLKTIGNIAQAAFGEYNYPYGSALFCVGNGKSDTDRKNAFLITSDGTFYLNGLSMTVEDQKFNKLQKWTSSGLTSQPNVSWVYVNPGRYHVEHRKIEDWLEAYLLKAKVSIPAEVNHIHQMNLKLGWKDNYTYISAEQFIRYGNELEGYFFSSAPEG
-925 AIILGSYPSANNSTI
+925 AVPAIFGSAPTAAVVQI
-940 FAIGNGTSNNS
+940 
-951 ANILEITPTTTKI
+951 EIVY
-964 DTSLKVS
+964 SL
-971 GKHGD
+971 
-976 INTENLVSHY
+976 
-986 YSTTL
+986 
-991 GASEIISGKISTHYE
+991 
-1006 RSYMSGVSVTT
+1006 
-1017 DEKDTF
+1017 
-1023 YVNAEDGV
+1023 
-1031 IHAASTSITKTDYA
+1031 
-1045 EYIYPWYDNN
+1045 
-1055 INNEDRTGYFV
+1055 
-1066 TFKNNLLYKANKN
+1066 
-1079 DNIIGITSETYGILG
+1079 
-1094 TPDALNEWTGKYQK
+1094 
-1108 DELGRM
+1108 
-1114 IKDIDNTLR
+1114 
-1123 ISDEYDIALKDE
+1123 
-1135 YIPRTKRKE
+1135 
-1144 WSAVGLIG
+1144 
-1152 QLYIRDDG
+1152 
-1160 TCKAGEY
+1160 
-1167 CKCADGGIAT
+1167 
-1177 LAEKQ
+1177 
-1182 DFNTWLVLERIS
+1182 
-1194 NNTIKILFK
+1194 

>member
-1 MSKIIGVA
+1 MSKIIGVT
-9 VNSEEHR
+9 VNSEEHG

-76 KYKLELTGMKDSEEV
+76 KYKLKLTGMKDSEEV

-300 VETSRTITDHG
+300 VETSRTITDPG

-615 IAESSHVEGQGTSTT
+615 QAESSHAEGQGTRATGN
-630 EDAKYAHAEGWATKA
+630 AKYAHAEGWATRVDGVA
-645 RGIATHV
+645 AHV
-652 EGYNNSAMTDYSHA
+652 EGYDNHAATDYSHA
-666 EGTETVTSGIA
+666 EGQKTVAFGLRG
-677 SHAEGIRTVSDGEGS
+677 HAEGMHTSASGENS
-692 HAEGYWTAA
+692 HAEGYFTSAN
-701 YGLHS
+701 GKNS
-706 HAEGESILNAS
+706 HAEGQSILVP
-717 GTGYANIL
+717 G
-725 KAEGRA
+725 
-731 SHAEGRATI
+731 
-740 ASGDYSHAE
+740 GDD
-749 GSAGTITGMGPHG
+749 I
-762 HYDAIVGTTASGES
+762 
-776 SHAEGIGS
+776 S
-784 IASGIGAHAEGII
+784 IALQANGEAAHAEGC
-797 DTFTSSSKQTIA
+797 
-809 SGTGAHAEGG
+809 
-819 ATQADGKCSHAEGGQ
+819 ATKAY
-834 TTTTGKYSHAEGWY
+834 GKYSHAEGMY
-848 GLASGDYAH
+848 AYASGICSHA
-857 VEGAGKILSSNLGP
+857 EGIQTNANGTYSHAEGSGTKTAG
-871 STYIPNTASGEASH
+871 YASH
-885 AEGRAVTAS
+885 AEGQGSIAK
-894 GNYSHVGGYRS
+894 GNYSHAEGSDTEAIGAGSHAGGYKSNASAPYSFCHGTELRTVGILP
-905 QALGACSFAHG
+905 QAAFGRF
-916 NQAIAYREG
+916 NET
-925 AIILGSYPSANNSTI
+925 NSSML
-940 FAIGNGTSNNS
+940 FSIGNGSSDTNRKNAFSINDFGTMTFNSNVLPVYIQDFIFGIKGKRIYITKQSGWDPQHVNQKQYILRKVTAIDNAVRQIKAKVKVPDDYEYLLS
-951 ANILEITPTTTKI
+951 AYFTTRPAGEDYANQT
-964 DTSLKVS
+964 
-971 GKHGD
+971 
-976 INTENLVSHY
+976 Y
-986 YSTTL
+986 
-991 GASEIISGKISTHYE
+991 
-1006 RSYMSGVSVTT
+1006 
-1017 DEKDTF
+1017 F
-1023 YVNAEDGV
+1023 FNAEQFSYNPKERCLD
-1031 IHAASTSITKTDYA
+1031 IWFLSTSTEGLGPNLEDFSGG
-1045 EYIYPWYDNN
+1045 YIYLTY
-1055 INNEDRTGYFV
+1055 
-1066 TFKNNLLYKANKN
+1066 
-1079 DNIIGITSETYGILG
+1079 TSGSMDYMPIE
-1094 TPDALNEWTGKYQK
+1094 N
-1108 DELGRM
+1108 
-1114 IKDIDNTLR
+1114 
-1123 ISDEYDIALKDE
+1123 
-1135 YIPRTKRKE
+1135 
-1144 WSAVGLIG
+1144 
-1152 QLYIRDDG
+1152 
-1160 TCKAGEY
+1160 
-1167 CKCADGGIAT
+1167 
-1177 LAEKQ
+1177 
-1182 DFNTWLVLERIS
+1182 
-1194 NNTIKILFK
+1194 

>member
-1 MSKIIGVA
+1 MSKIIGVV
-9 VNSEEHR
+9 VNSEEHG
-16 QELNYMVVAWNGEST
+16 QELNYMAVAWNGEST

-51 VTKAITSSVSKLPLY
+51 VTKAITSSVSNLPLY

-76 KYKLELTGMKDSEEV
+76 KYKLTLTGMKDNEEV

-97 EVTFTTPASIGQV
+97 EISFTTPADIGQV

-118 DSSSDP
+118 GSSSDP
-124 KEQGYRNNF
+124 KEQSYRNNF
-133 LFNVGFAPVSNVFLL
+133 LFNVGFAPVSNIFLL
-148 ENHLE
+148 DNHLE
-153 YKMTIQN
+153 YKMTVQN
-160 KTTKEIKTIDVRNG
+160 ETTKEIKTIDVHNG
-174 AFYSLYNIFNGA
+174 VFYSLYNIFNGA
-186 ITAGEYK
+186 ITAGKYK

-208 SAKQSTTS
+208 SAKQSATS

-300 VETSRTITDHG
+300 VETSRTITDPG

-346 WGAIENATSYMVK
+346 WGAIENATSYKVK

-379 KDYIGQVNITVAA
+379 KDYIGQVNITVTA

-479 VDSLVNGVGSQPVSS
+479 VDSLVNGIGSQPVSS

-502 EVEKDAIK
+502 EVEKDTIK

-532 NVIVEYNDGTHENVQ
+532 NVIVEYNDGTYENVQ

-579 SIGTETLASGSN
+579 SIGAETLASGSN

-615 IAESSHVEGQGTSTT
+615 QAESSHAEGQGTRATGN
-630 EDAKYAHAEGWATKA
+630 AKYAHAEGWATRVDGVA
-645 RGIATHV
+645 AHA
-652 EGYNNSAMTDYSHA
+652 EGYDNHAATDYSHA
-666 EGTETVTSGIA
+666 EGTKTVASGVA
-677 SHAEGIRTVSDGEGS
+677 SHAEGIHTVSDAEGS

-731 SHAEGRATI
+731 SHAEGKATI

-749 GSAGTITGMGPHG
+749 GAFTSA
-762 HYDAIVGTTASGES
+762 TASTAHAEGYDS
-776 SHAEGIGS
+776 HAKGYNSHAEGIYNTAKGAAS
-784 IASGIGAHAEGII
+784 HVEGGDNTASGMA
-797 DTFTSSSKQTIA
+797 
-809 SGTGAHAEGG
+809 
-819 ATQADGKCSHAEGGQ
+819 SHAEGGYLGTQ
-834 TTTTGKYSHAEGWY
+834 T
-848 GLASGDYAH
+848 LAGNTVSG
-857 VEGAGKILSSNLGP
+857 
-871 STYIPNTASGEASH
+871 AS
-885 AEGRAVTAS
+885 
-894 GNYSHVGGYRS
+894 SHVGGVYS
-905 QALGACSFAHG
+905 NVSSSYSFAHG
-916 NQAIAYREG
+916 YGLKTMGNIAQATFGKYNYPYSSALFCVGNGSSDTNRKNAFLITSDGTFYLNGLSMTVEDQKFNKLQKWTSSGLTGQLNVDWTHIDPGHYHVERRKIENWLEAYLFKAKVSIPAEVNHIHQMNLKLVWNDNCAYISTEQFIRYGNELEGYFFSSAPEG
-925 AIILGSYPSANNSTI
+925 AVPSIFGSSSAA
-940 FAIGNGTSNNS
+940 AIVQ
-951 ANILEITPTTTKI
+951 IEIVY
-964 DTSLKVS
+964 SL
-971 GKHGD
+971 
-976 INTENLVSHY
+976 
-986 YSTTL
+986 
-991 GASEIISGKISTHYE
+991 
-1006 RSYMSGVSVTT
+1006 
-1017 DEKDTF
+1017 
-1023 YVNAEDGV
+1023 
-1031 IHAASTSITKTDYA
+1031 
-1045 EYIYPWYDNN
+1045 
-1055 INNEDRTGYFV
+1055 
-1066 TFKNNLLYKANKN
+1066 
-1079 DNIIGITSETYGILG
+1079 
-1094 TPDALNEWTGKYQK
+1094 
-1108 DELGRM
+1108 
-1114 IKDIDNTLR
+1114 
-1123 ISDEYDIALKDE
+1123 
-1135 YIPRTKRKE
+1135 
-1144 WSAVGLIG
+1144 
-1152 QLYIRDDG
+1152 
-1160 TCKAGEY
+1160 
-1167 CKCADGGIAT
+1167 
-1177 LAEKQ
+1177 
-1182 DFNTWLVLERIS
+1182 
-1194 NNTIKILFK
+1194 

>member
-1 MSKIIGVA
+1 MSKIIGVV
-9 VNSEEHR
+9 VNPEYGK
-16 QELNYMVVAWNGEST
+16 ELNYMVVSWNGEST

-51 VTKAITSSVSKLPLY
+51 VTKAITSSISNLPLY

-76 KYKLELTGMKDSEEV
+76 KYKLKLTGMKDNEEV

-97 EVTFTTPASIGQV
+97 EISFTTPADIGQV

-118 DSSSDP
+118 DSSSNP

-133 LFNVGFAPVSNVFLL
+133 LFNVGFAYISNVFLL
-148 ENHLE
+148 DNHLE
-153 YKMTIQN
+153 YKMTVQN
-160 KTTKEIKTIDVRNG
+160 KTTKEIKTIDVQNG
-174 AFYSLYNIFNGA
+174 VFYSLYNIFNGA

-193 FEFFYRIRVGANIYD
+193 FELFYRIRVGANIYD

-216 TYEADTRPSLKP
+216 TYDADTRPSLKP

-245 KLVYDDEVASNSFN
+245 KLVYDDEVASNNFN

-300 VETSRTITDHG
+300 VETSRTITDPG
-311 ITETAVSNQTTFFLS
+311 ITETATSNQTTFFLS

-338 IDTNKVLH
+338 IDTNKVLY
-346 WGAIENATSYMVK
+346 WGAIENATSYMVQ
-359 ILGNNYSTEKNFYDL
+359 ILGNNYSTKHNFYDL

-379 KDYIGQVNITVAA
+379 KDYIGQVNITVTA

-401 APCVYINRPIPITG
+401 APCVYINRPAPITG
-415 IRVSN
+415 IQISN
-420 LDRTSKQIT
+420 LDRVNKQVTI
-429 FSWNPQIQYSYTI
+429 SWNPQIQYSYTI

-464 DYNNYFKDGGRYVIA
+464 DYNNYFKDGRRYVIA
-479 VDSLVNGVGSQPVSS
+479 VDSLVNGIGSQPVSS

-547 VVLEDKA
+547 VVLGDKA

-564 DLGGSSSKQHGVYSA
+564 DLGGNSSKQHGVYSA

-615 IAESSHVEGQGTSTT
+615 VAESSHTEGQGTSTT
-630 EDAKYAHAEGWATKA
+630 EEAKYAHAEGWATKA
-645 RGIATHV
+645 RGVATHV

-677 SHAEGIRTVSDGEGS
+677 SHAEGIHTVSDGEGS

-749 GSAGTITGMGPHG
+749 GI
-762 HYDAIVGTTASGES
+762 YNTASG
-776 SHAEGIGS
+776 A
-784 IASGIGAHAEGII
+784 A
-797 DTFTSSSKQTIA
+797 
-809 SGTGAHAEGG
+809 
-819 ATQADGKCSHAEGGQ
+819 SHAEGG
-834 TTTTGKYSHAEGWY
+834 
-848 GLASGDYAH
+848 D
-857 VEGAGKILSSNLGP
+857 
-871 STYIPNTASGEASH
+871 NTASGEGSH
-885 AEGRAVTAS
+885 AEGGYSATQTLAGNTVSGAS
-894 GNYSHVGGYRS
+894 SHVGGVYS
-905 QALGACSFAHG
+905 DVSSSYSFAHG
-916 NQAIAYREG
+916 CGLKTIGNIAQAAFGEYNYPYGSALFCVGNGKSNTDRKNAFLITSDGTFYLNGLSMTVEDQKFNKLQKWTSSGLTSQDKVSWDHIDPGRYHVEHRKIENWLEAYLFKAKVSIPAEVNHIHQMNLKLGWKDNYTYISTEQFIRYGNELEGYFFSSAPEG
-925 AIILGSYPSANNSTI
+925 AVPSIFGSSPTAAVVQI
-940 FAIGNGTSNNS
+940 
-951 ANILEITPTTTKI
+951 EIVY
-964 DTSLKVS
+964 SL
-971 GKHGD
+971 
-976 INTENLVSHY
+976 
-986 YSTTL
+986 
-991 GASEIISGKISTHYE
+991 
-1006 RSYMSGVSVTT
+1006 
-1017 DEKDTF
+1017 
-1023 YVNAEDGV
+1023 
-1031 IHAASTSITKTDYA
+1031 
-1045 EYIYPWYDNN
+1045 
-1055 INNEDRTGYFV
+1055 
-1066 TFKNNLLYKANKN
+1066 
-1079 DNIIGITSETYGILG
+1079 
-1094 TPDALNEWTGKYQK
+1094 
-1108 DELGRM
+1108 
-1114 IKDIDNTLR
+1114 
-1123 ISDEYDIALKDE
+1123 
-1135 YIPRTKRKE
+1135 
-1144 WSAVGLIG
+1144 
-1152 QLYIRDDG
+1152 
-1160 TCKAGEY
+1160 
-1167 CKCADGGIAT
+1167 
-1177 LAEKQ
+1177 
-1182 DFNTWLVLERIS
+1182 
-1194 NNTIKILFK
+1194 

>member
-1 MSKIIGVA
+1 MSKIIGVV
-9 VNSEEHR
+9 VNSEEHG
-16 QELNYMVVAWNGEST
+16 QELNYMAVAWNGEST

-51 VTKAITSSVSKLPLY
+51 VTKAITSSVSNLPLY

-76 KYKLELTGMKDSEEV
+76 KYKLKLTGMKDSEEV

-124 KEQGYRNNF
+124 KEQSYRNNF
-133 LFNVGFAPVSNVFLL
+133 LFNVGFAPVSNIFLL
-148 ENHLE
+148 DNHLE
-153 YKMTIQN
+153 YKMTVQN
-160 KTTKEIKTIDVRNG
+160 ETTKEIKTIDVHNG
-174 AFYSLYNIFNGA
+174 VFYSLYNIFNGA
-186 ITAGEYK
+186 ITAGKYK

-208 SAKQSTTS
+208 SAKQSATS

-237 TYRQQCNI
+237 TYRQQCSI

-300 VETSRTITDHG
+300 VETSRTITDPG

-338 IDTNKVLH
+338 IDTNKILH

-359 ILGNNYSTEKNFYDL
+359 ILGNNYSTKNNFYDL

-401 APCVYINRPIPITG
+401 APCVYINRPTPITG

-420 LDRTSKQIT
+420 LDKTSKQIT

-502 EVEKDAIK
+502 EIEKDAIK

-564 DLGGSSSKQHGVYSA
+564 DLGGSSSSQHGVYSA

-615 IAESSHVEGQGTSTT
+615 IAESSHAEGQGTKAT
-630 EDAKYAHAEGWATKA
+630 ENAKYAHAEGWATRVDGVA
-645 RGIATHV
+645 AHA
-652 EGYNNSAMTDYSHA
+652 EGYDNHAATDYSHV
-666 EGTETVTSGIA
+666 EGQKTVALGLRG
-677 SHAEGIRTVSDGEGS
+677 HAEGMHTSASGENS
-692 HAEGYWTAA
+692 HAEGYFTSAN
-701 YGLHS
+701 GKNS
-706 HAEGESILNAS
+706 HAEGQSILVPGGDDISAALQ
-717 GTGYANIL
+717 AN
-725 KAEGRA
+725 
-731 SHAEGRATI
+731 
-740 ASGDYSHAE
+740 
-749 GSAGTITGMGPHG
+749 
-762 HYDAIVGTTASGES
+762 GE
-776 SHAEGIGS
+776 A
-784 IASGIGAHAEGII
+784 AHAEGC
-797 DTFTSSSKQTIA
+797 
-809 SGTGAHAEGG
+809 
-819 ATQADGKCSHAEGGQ
+819 ATKAY
-834 TTTTGKYSHAEGWY
+834 GKYSHAEGMY
-848 GLASGDYAH
+848 AYASGICSHA
-857 VEGAGKILSSNLGP
+857 EGVQTNANGTYSHAEGSGTKTAG
-871 STYIPNTASGEASH
+871 YASH
-885 AEGRAVTAS
+885 AEGQGSIAK

-986 YSTTL
+986 YSTIL

-1006 RSYMSGVSVTT
+1006 RSYMSGVSFTT

>member
-1 MSKIIGVA
+1 MSKIIGVV
-9 VNSEEHR
+9 VNPEYGK
-16 QELNYMVVAWNGEST
+16 ELNYMVVSWNGEST

-42 TSSGIYVNT
+42 TSSGIYINT
-51 VTKAITSSVSKLPLY
+51 VTKAITSSISNLPLY

-76 KYKLELTGMKDSEEV
+76 KYKLKLTGMKDNEEV

-97 EVTFTTPASIGQV
+97 EISFITPADIGQV

-118 DSSSDP
+118 DSSSNP

-133 LFNVGFAPVSNVFLL
+133 LFNIGFAYISNVFLL
-148 ENHLE
+148 DNHLE

-160 KTTKEIKTIDVRNG
+160 KTTKEIKTIDVQNG
-174 AFYSLYNIFNGA
+174 VFYSLYNIFNGV

-193 FEFFYRIRVGANIYD
+193 FELFYRIRVGANIYD

-216 TYEADTRPSLKP
+216 TYDADTRPSLKP

-245 KLVYDDEVASNSFN
+245 KLVYDDEVASNNFN

-271 FTKIIS
+271 FTKVLKS

-300 VETSRTITDHG
+300 VETSRTITDPG
-311 ITETAVSNQTTFFLS
+311 ITETATSNQTTFFLS
-326 EWRAPAAPAGLY
+326 KWRAPAAPTGLY

-346 WGAIENATSYMVK
+346 WGAIENATLYMVS

-379 KDYIGQVNITVAA
+379 KDYIGQVNITVTA

-579 SIGTETLASGSN
+579 SIGTKTLASGSN

-615 IAESSHVEGQGTSTT
+615 IAESSHAEGQGTSIT
-630 EDAKYAHAEGWATKA
+630 EEAKYAHAEGWATKA
-645 RGIATHV
+645 RGVAAHA
-652 EGYNNSAMTDYSHA
+652 EGYDNYAATDYSHV
-666 EGTETVTSGIA
+666 EGQKTVASGLRG
-677 SHAEGIRTVSDGEGS
+677 HAEGMHTSASGENS
-692 HAEGYWTAA
+692 HAEGYFTSAN
-701 YGLHS
+701 GKNS
-706 HAEGESILNAS
+706 HAEGQSILVP
-717 GTGYANIL
+717 G
-725 KAEGRA
+725 
-731 SHAEGRATI
+731 
-740 ASGDYSHAE
+740 GDD
-749 GSAGTITGMGPHG
+749 I
-762 HYDAIVGTTASGES
+762 
-776 SHAEGIGS
+776 S
-784 IASGIGAHAEGII
+784 IALQANGEAAHAEGC
-797 DTFTSSSKQTIA
+797 
-809 SGTGAHAEGG
+809 
-819 ATQADGKCSHAEGGQ
+819 ATKAY
-834 TTTTGKYSHAEGWY
+834 GKYSHAEGMY
-848 GLASGDYAH
+848 AYASGTCSHA
-857 VEGAGKILSSNLGP
+857 EGVQTNANG
-871 STYIPNTASGEASH
+871 YASH
-885 AEGRAVTAS
+885 AEG
-894 GNYSHVGGYRS
+894 NYSIAKGSYSHAEGNNTEAIGDSSHAGGYKSSASAPYSFCHGRELRTVGIEP
-905 QALGACSFAHG
+905 QAAFGCF
-916 NQAIAYREG
+916 NET
-925 AIILGSYPSANNSTI
+925 NSSML
-940 FAIGNGTSNNS
+940 FSIGNGSSDTDRKNAFSINKSGTMTFNSNVLPVYMQDFIFGIKGKRIHVTKQSGWDPQHVNQKQY
-951 ANILEITPTTTKI
+951 ILRK
-964 DTSLKVS
+964 
-971 GKHGD
+971 
-976 INTENLVSHY
+976 
-986 YSTTL
+986 
-991 GASEIISGKISTHYE
+991 
-1006 RSYMSGVSVTT
+1006 VTT
-1017 DEKDTF
+1017 IDNAARQIKAKIKVPDDYGYLLSAYFTMTPAGEDYANQTYF
-1023 YVNAEDGV
+1023 FNAEQFSYIPKERCLD
-1031 IHAASTSITKTDYA
+1031 IWFLSTSTEGLGPNLEDFGGG
-1045 EYIYPWYDNN
+1045 YIYLTY
-1055 INNEDRTGYFV
+1055 
-1066 TFKNNLLYKANKN
+1066 
-1079 DNIIGITSETYGILG
+1079 TSGSMDYMPIE
-1094 TPDALNEWTGKYQK
+1094 N
-1108 DELGRM
+1108 
-1114 IKDIDNTLR
+1114 
-1123 ISDEYDIALKDE
+1123 
-1135 YIPRTKRKE
+1135 
-1144 WSAVGLIG
+1144 
-1152 QLYIRDDG
+1152 
-1160 TCKAGEY
+1160 
-1167 CKCADGGIAT
+1167 
-1177 LAEKQ
+1177 
-1182 DFNTWLVLERIS
+1182 
-1194 NNTIKILFK
+1194 

>member
-1 MSKIIGVA
+1 MSKIIGVV
-9 VNSEEHR
+9 VNPE
-16 QELNYMVVAWNGEST
+16 QAKELNYMVVSWNGEST
-31 KDYSH
+31 KDYSY

-51 VTKAITSSVSKLPLY
+51 VTKAITSSISNLPLY

-76 KYKLELTGMKDSEEV
+76 KYKLKLTGMKDNEEV

-97 EVTFTTPASIGQV
+97 EISFTTPADIGQV
-110 NGTVFNLY
+110 QGAVFNLY
-118 DSSSDP
+118 DSPSNP

-133 LFNVGFAPVSNVFLL
+133 LFNVGFAYISNVFLL
-148 ENHLE
+148 DNHLLE
-153 YKMTIQN
+153 YKMTVQN
-160 KTTKEIKTIDVRNG
+160 KTTKEIKTIDIRNG

-193 FEFFYRIRVGANIYD
+193 FELFYRIRVGANIYD
-208 SAKQSTTS
+208 SAKQSITS

-271 FTKIIS
+271 FIKIIS

-300 VETSRTITDHG
+300 VETSRTITDPG
-311 ITETAVSNQTTFFLS
+311 ITETAASNQTTFFLS

-346 WGAIENATSYMVK
+346 WGAIENATSYMVQ
-359 ILGNNYSTEKNFYDL
+359 ILGNNYSTKNNFYDL

-379 KDYIGQVNITVAA
+379 KGYIGQVNITVTA

-401 APCVYINRPIPITG
+401 APCVYINRPTPITG
-415 IRVSN
+415 IRISN

-453 ADNLTNTSYTF
+453 ADNLTNTSYIF

-479 VDSLVNGVGSQPVSS
+479 VDSLVNGIGSQPVSS

-615 IAESSHVEGQGTSTT
+615 IAESSHAEGQGTSTT
-630 EDAKYAHAEGWATKA
+630 ADAKYAHAEGWATKA
-645 RGIATHV
+645 RGVATHV
-652 EGYNNSAMTDYSHA
+652 EGYNNSAMIDYSHA
-666 EGTETVTSGIA
+666 EGTETVASGVA
-677 SHAEGIRTVSDGEGS
+677 SHAEGIHTVSDAEGS

-749 GSAGTITGMGPHG
+749 GYNSHAKG
-762 HYDAIVGTTASGES
+762 YN
-776 SHAEGIGS
+776 SHAEGIYNT
-784 IASGIGAHAEGII
+784 ASGAA
-797 DTFTSSSKQTIA
+797 
-809 SGTGAHAEGG
+809 
-819 ATQADGKCSHAEGGQ
+819 SHAEGG
-834 TTTTGKYSHAEGWY
+834 YSDTQSFG
-848 GLASGDYAH
+848 GNTVSGT
-857 VEGAGKILSSNLGP
+857 S
-871 STYIPNTASGEASH
+871 
-885 AEGRAVTAS
+885 
-894 GNYSHVGGYRS
+894 SHVGGVYS
-905 QALGACSFAHG
+905 DVSSSYSFAHG
-916 NQAIAYREG
+916 CGLKTIGNIAQAAFGKYNNPYGSALFCVGNGKSNTDRKNAFLITSDGTFYLNGLSMTVEDQKFNKLQKWTSSGLTSQSNVSWDHVDPGHYHVEDRKIENWLNVYLIKTKVSIPAEVNHIHQMNLKLGWNNNYAYISTEQFIRYGNELEGYFFSSAPEG
-925 AIILGSYPSANNSTI
+925 AVPAIFGSSPTAAVVQI
-940 FAIGNGTSNNS
+940 
-951 ANILEITPTTTKI
+951 EIVY
-964 DTSLKVS
+964 SL
-971 GKHGD
+971 
-976 INTENLVSHY
+976 
-986 YSTTL
+986 
-991 GASEIISGKISTHYE
+991 
-1006 RSYMSGVSVTT
+1006 
-1017 DEKDTF
+1017 
-1023 YVNAEDGV
+1023 
-1031 IHAASTSITKTDYA
+1031 
-1045 EYIYPWYDNN
+1045 
-1055 INNEDRTGYFV
+1055 
-1066 TFKNNLLYKANKN
+1066 
-1079 DNIIGITSETYGILG
+1079 
-1094 TPDALNEWTGKYQK
+1094 
-1108 DELGRM
+1108 
-1114 IKDIDNTLR
+1114 
-1123 ISDEYDIALKDE
+1123 
-1135 YIPRTKRKE
+1135 
-1144 WSAVGLIG
+1144 
-1152 QLYIRDDG
+1152 
-1160 TCKAGEY
+1160 
-1167 CKCADGGIAT
+1167 
-1177 LAEKQ
+1177 
-1182 DFNTWLVLERIS
+1182 
-1194 NNTIKILFK
+1194 